1 MDKYEYKVRLQEIKD
16 LIAKGEYV
24 EAASI
29 ADTIDWTRVKSV
41 MMLCTISDLY
51 KINRRLEDARDLL
64 LLAYDRYP
72 GGRSI
77 VYSLCELFIKMGDVV
92 QAVEYYKE
100 FVQIAPKDTGR
111 YILQYKL
118 YEAQDVS
125 IEERIEVLKEL
136 KSKEYT
142 EKWAYE
148 LAYLYHRIGLATKCV
163 EECDELI
170 LWFGEGRYVMK
181 AMELKMLHEPLTPSQ
196 EEKYAEMK
204 GEIVRQKAAEETGEV
219 YPEAPEE
226 EKPEEE
232 VDESPTKEILMS
244 DPDDIQVKVMNVGQY
259 DTINMQKELAANMKE
274 LWDQKT
280 DKEPEA
286 EGDTDLQETKRLDS
300 LADALE
306 DFTMAETKVIETDAV
321 KEALNQPEEQGEVF
335 FGETSEM
342 TPVSVEDG
350 ASEITEETLEQPME
364 AEILPEEASFDD
376 TITAATE
383 EPDEEAAST
392 AAQTASGADE
402 TGIAQAASAAGM
414 NASVSVGEENVSAA
428 DLNVS
433 ASAAENAEAI
443 SDVEA
448 PAQDGQGTV
457 SETAAPKEEIQEE
470 ITKEE
475 EPETVVLPTREIE
488 EHINAQPAMKPR
500 IAATIDPHKP
510 LPEGMEKML
519 GMEYDGQISMV
530 VPEAEQVEKQITG
543 QISLED
549 VLAEWERVKKEN
561 EQKRM
566 EEVQQHILQQTGAMF
581 TEFEAATR
589 DGLLEKLEKG
599 KTIPADEVEELEE
612 YQEPG
617 QEDGEDYE
625 EPAGQDEF
633 LDESYDDYEE
643 PVENA
648 EEYTGEEDAFAEE
661 AGEYAEDE
669 AFDEDEAGDYVEPVE
684 AAEAEEEFYEE
695 DADTADET
703 DADDFEDAENDFDA
717 DDAEATGEGAD
728 EEAAYETEADA
739 DEEAAEDINAD
750 SKANDKTAGKAGTDT
765 DAEDIDADGE
775 TAEDEGADSET
786 AEEAGTDDAQD
797 TETDAADAKETDAE
811 PAEEASADKADRKNV
826 SRDAAAKGKKAPGQK
841 NGKPVRKAGGKE
853 QGRRLTAEEKELFG
867 SYLQNKHTREQI
879 LNAIDKISLAAY
891 TGNIILTGEEGMD
904 TLTLAKKLM
913 KEVQQTDSNFSG
925 KIAKIS
931 SESLN
936 KKGIAPVFD
945 RIVNG
950 ALIIQKANKL
960 TDDSVKDMQKAM
972 NQEHKGMIVIL
983 EDTKGGAHKLLKKH
997 PELKELF
1004 NIEIHVEA
1012 LDNDSLVSYG
1022 RKYAEEQ
1029 EYGMDEMGVLAL
1041 HTCIAERQT
1050 IDHIVTIEEVKD
1062 IIDDAIQHA
1071 NKKTLGHFFD
1081 IIVAKRYDE
1090 EDRIILRENDF
1101 R

>member
-29 ADTIDWTRVKSV
+29 ADTIDWTKVKSV

-136 KSKEYT
+136 KSKEYI

-204 GEIVRQKAAEETGEV
+204 GEIVRQKAAEEAGEV

-232 VDESPTKEILMS
+232 VDESPTKEILTS

-321 KEALNQPEEQGEVF
+321 KEALNQSEEQGEVF

-342 TPVSVEDG
+342 TPVSAEESS
-350 ASEITEETLEQPME
+350 AEITEETLEQPME
-364 AEILPEEASFDD
+364 APVQSGQSTVPEA
-376 TITAATE
+376 
-383 EPDEEAAST
+383 
-392 AAQTASGADE
+392 
-402 TGIAQAASAAGM
+402 
-414 NASVSVGEENVSAA
+414 
-428 DLNVS
+428 
-433 ASAAENAEAI
+433 
-443 SDVEA
+443 
-448 PAQDGQGTV
+448 
-457 SETAAPKEEIQEE
+457 AAPKAEEKQ
-470 ITKEE
+470 EE
-475 EPETVVLPTREIE
+475 EPQTVVLPAREIE
-488 EHINAQPAMKPR
+488 EHINAQPVMKPR

-599 KTIPADEVEELEE
+599 KTIPTDEVEELEE
-612 YQEPG
+612 YYEPA

-625 EPAGQDEF
+625 EPAEQDEF

-643 PVENA
+643 PVENT
-648 EEYTGEEDAFAEE
+648 EEYTEESEAIDA
-661 AGEYAEDE
+661 DT
-669 AFDEDEAGDYVEPVE
+669 
-684 AAEAEEEFYEE
+684 EAEEEPDAADADIEVEE
-695 DADTADET
+695 EPDAAAADIEAEEEADTADAEAEGEAAEEAVDDTAAEKAGTEEPNAADTEAEKEADATDADTEVGEEADATEAAAEAVEDDVKDAET
-703 DADDFEDAENDFDA
+703 DA
-717 DDAEATGEGAD
+717 
-728 EEAAYETEADA
+728 
-739 DEEAAEDINAD
+739 
-750 SKANDKTAGKAGTDT
+750 
-765 DAEDIDADGE
+765 
-775 TAEDEGADSET
+775 
-786 AEEAGTDDAQD
+786 
-797 TETDAADAKETDAE
+797 
-811 PAEEASADKADRKNV
+811 V
-826 SRDAAAKGKKAPGQK
+826 VKGKKAPGQK
-841 NGKPVRKAGGKE
+841 KGKPVRKAGKE

-960 TDDSVKDMQKAM
+960 SDDSVKDMQKVM

-983 EDTKGGAHKLLKKH
+983 EDTRGGAHKLLKKH

-1071 NKKTLGHFFD
+1071 NRKTLGHFFD

>member
-29 ADTIDWTRVKSV
+29 ADTIDWTKVKSV

-136 KSKEYT
+136 KSKEYI

-204 GEIVRQKAAEETGEV
+204 GEIVRQKAAEEAGEV
-219 YPEAPEE
+219 YPETPEE

-232 VDESPTKEILMS
+232 VDESPTKEILTS

-321 KEALNQPEEQGEVF
+321 KEALNQSEEQGEVF

-342 TPVSVEDG
+342 TPVSAEESS
-350 ASEITEETLEQPME
+350 AEITEETLEQPME
-364 AEILPEEASFDD
+364 APVQSGQSTVPEA
-376 TITAATE
+376 
-383 EPDEEAAST
+383 
-392 AAQTASGADE
+392 
-402 TGIAQAASAAGM
+402 
-414 NASVSVGEENVSAA
+414 
-428 DLNVS
+428 
-433 ASAAENAEAI
+433 
-443 SDVEA
+443 
-448 PAQDGQGTV
+448 
-457 SETAAPKEEIQEE
+457 AAPKAEEPQEE
-470 ITKEE
+470 VLQEEELQEEEPQVEVLQEE
-475 EPETVVLPTREIE
+475 EPETVVLPAREIE
-488 EHINAQPAMKPR
+488 EHINAQPVMKPR

-612 YQEPG
+612 YQEPA

-625 EPAGQDEF
+625 ELAEQDEF
-633 LDESYDDYEE
+633 LDDSYDDYEE
-643 PVENA
+643 PVENT
-648 EEYTGEEDAFAEE
+648 EEYTEEPDAADTEAEGEAAEE
-661 AGEYAEDE
+661 AVDDAAADTEVEEEPDATDTEAE
-669 AFDEDEAGDYVEPVE
+669 GE
-684 AAEAEEEFYEE
+684 AAEEAVDNAAADTEVEEEPDAADTEAEGEAAEEAV
-695 DADTADET
+695 DDAAADTEVEEEPDATEAATEAVEDDVKDAET
-703 DADDFEDAENDFDA
+703 DA
-717 DDAEATGEGAD
+717 
-728 EEAAYETEADA
+728 
-739 DEEAAEDINAD
+739 
-750 SKANDKTAGKAGTDT
+750 
-765 DAEDIDADGE
+765 
-775 TAEDEGADSET
+775 
-786 AEEAGTDDAQD
+786 
-797 TETDAADAKETDAE
+797 
-811 PAEEASADKADRKNV
+811 V
-826 SRDAAAKGKKAPGQK
+826 AKGKKAPGQK
-841 NGKPVRKAGGKE
+841 KGKPVRKAGKE

-960 TDDSVKDMQKAM
+960 SDDSVKDMQKVM

-1071 NKKTLGHFFD
+1071 NRKTLGHFFD

>member
-29 ADTIDWTRVKSV
+29 ADTIDWTKVKSV

-136 KSKEYT
+136 KSKEYI

-204 GEIVRQKAAEETGEV
+204 GEIVRQKAAEEAGEV
-219 YPEAPEE
+219 YPETPEE

-232 VDESPTKEILMS
+232 VDESPTKEILTS

-321 KEALNQPEEQGEVF
+321 KEALNQSEEQGEVF

-342 TPVSVEDG
+342 TPVSAEESS
-350 ASEITEETLEQPME
+350 AEITEETLEQPME
-364 AEILPEEASFDD
+364 APVQSGQSTVPEA
-376 TITAATE
+376 
-383 EPDEEAAST
+383 
-392 AAQTASGADE
+392 
-402 TGIAQAASAAGM
+402 
-414 NASVSVGEENVSAA
+414 
-428 DLNVS
+428 
-433 ASAAENAEAI
+433 
-443 SDVEA
+443 
-448 PAQDGQGTV
+448 
-457 SETAAPKEEIQEE
+457 AAPKAEEKQ
-470 ITKEE
+470 EE
-475 EPETVVLPTREIE
+475 EPQEEEPQTVVLPAREIE
-488 EHINAQPAMKPR
+488 EHINAQPVMKPR

-599 KTIPADEVEELEE
+599 KTIPTDEVEELEE
-612 YQEPG
+612 YYEPT

-625 EPAGQDEF
+625 EPAEQDEF

-643 PVENA
+643 PEENT
-648 EEYTGEEDAFAEE
+648 EEYTEESEAIDA
-661 AGEYAEDE
+661 DT
-669 AFDEDEAGDYVEPVE
+669 
-684 AAEAEEEFYEE
+684 EAEEE
-695 DADTADET
+695 A
-703 DADDFEDAENDFDA
+703 
-717 DDAEATGEGAD
+717 
-728 EEAAYETEADA
+728 
-739 DEEAAEDINAD
+739 
-750 SKANDKTAGKAGTDT
+750 
-765 DAEDIDADGE
+765 
-775 TAEDEGADSET
+775 
-786 AEEAGTDDAQD
+786 
-797 TETDAADAKETDAE
+797 DAADADIEVEEEPDAADADTEEEEEADAADAEAAGEAAEEAVDDTAAEKAGTEEPDAADTEAEEEADATDADTEVGEEADATEAAAEAVEDDVKDAETDAE
-811 PAEEASADKADRKNV
+811 
-826 SRDAAAKGKKAPGQK
+826 GKKAPGQK
-841 NGKPVRKAGGKE
+841 KGKPVRKAGKE

-960 TDDSVKDMQKAM
+960 SDDSVKDMQKVM

-983 EDTKGGAHKLLKKH
+983 EDTRGGAHKLLKKH

-1071 NKKTLGHFFD
+1071 NRKTLGHFFD

>member
-29 ADTIDWTRVKSV
+29 ADTIDWTKVKSV

-136 KSKEYT
+136 KSKEYI

-321 KEALNQPEEQGEVF
+321 KEALNQSEEQGEVF

-342 TPVSVEDG
+342 TPVSAEESS
-350 ASEITEETLEQPME
+350 AEITEETLEQPME
-364 AEILPEEASFDD
+364 APVQSGQSTVPEA
-376 TITAATE
+376 TAPKAEEKQEVE
-383 EPDEEAAST
+383 EP
-392 AAQTASGADE
+392 Q
-402 TGIAQAASAAGM
+402 
-414 NASVSVGEENVSAA
+414 
-428 DLNVS
+428 
-433 ASAAENAEAI
+433 
-443 SDVEA
+443 
-448 PAQDGQGTV
+448 
-457 SETAAPKEEIQEE
+457 
-470 ITKEE
+470 EE
-475 EPETVVLPTREIE
+475 EPETVVLPTKEIE

-599 KTIPADEVEELEE
+599 KTIPTDEVEELEE
-612 YQEPG
+612 YYEPA

-625 EPAGQDEF
+625 EPAEQDEF

-643 PVENA
+643 PVENT
-648 EEYTGEEDAFAEE
+648 EEYTEESE
-661 AGEYAEDE
+661 AI
-669 AFDEDEAGDYVEPVE
+669 
-684 AAEAEEEFYEE
+684 AADTEAEEE
-695 DADTADET
+695 
-703 DADDFEDAENDFDA
+703 
-717 DDAEATGEGAD
+717 
-728 EEAAYETEADA
+728 ADA
-739 DEEAAEDINAD
+739 AAADIEVEEEPDAAAADI
-750 SKANDKTAGKAGTDT
+750 
-765 DAEDIDADGE
+765 EV
-775 TAEDEGADSET
+775 
-786 AEEAGTDDAQD
+786 EE
-797 TETDAADAKETDAE
+797 EPDAADAEAEGEAAEEAVDDTAAEKAGTEEPDAADTEAEEETDATDADTE
-811 PAEEASADKADRKNV
+811 VGEEA
-826 SRDAAAKGKKAPGQK
+826 DATEAAAEAAKDDVKDAETDAKGKKAPGQK
-841 NGKPVRKAGGKE
+841 KGKPVRKAGKE

-913 KEVQQTDSNFSG
+913 REVQQTDSNFSG

-960 TDDSVKDMQKAM
+960 SDDSIKDMQKVM

-983 EDTKGGAHKLLKKH
+983 EDTRGGAHKLLKKH

-1071 NKKTLGHFFD
+1071 NRKTLGHFFD

>member
-29 ADTIDWTRVKSV
+29 ADTIDWTKVKSV

-136 KSKEYT
+136 KSKEYI

-204 GEIVRQKAAEETGEV
+204 GEIVRQKAAEEAGEV

-232 VDESPTKEILMS
+232 VDESPTKEILTS

-321 KEALNQPEEQGEVF
+321 KEALNQSEEQGEVF

-342 TPVSVEDG
+342 TPVSAEESS
-350 ASEITEETLEQPME
+350 AEITEETLEQPME
-364 AEILPEEASFDD
+364 APVQSEQSTVPEA
-376 TITAATE
+376 
-383 EPDEEAAST
+383 
-392 AAQTASGADE
+392 
-402 TGIAQAASAAGM
+402 
-414 NASVSVGEENVSAA
+414 
-428 DLNVS
+428 
-433 ASAAENAEAI
+433 
-443 SDVEA
+443 
-448 PAQDGQGTV
+448 
-457 SETAAPKEEIQEE
+457 AAPKAEEKQ
-470 ITKEE
+470 EE
-475 EPETVVLPTREIE
+475 EPQEEEPQTVVLPAREIE
-488 EHINAQPAMKPR
+488 EHINAQPVMKPR

-599 KTIPADEVEELEE
+599 KTIPTDEVEELEE
-612 YQEPG
+612 YYEPA
-617 QEDGEDYE
+617 QEDGENYE
-625 EPAGQDEF
+625 ELAEQDEF

-643 PVENA
+643 PVENT
-648 EEYTGEEDAFAEE
+648 EEYTEESE
-661 AGEYAEDE
+661 AI
-669 AFDEDEAGDYVEPVE
+669 
-684 AAEAEEEFYEE
+684 AADTEAEEEP
-695 DADTADET
+695 DTAD
-703 DADDFEDAENDFDA
+703 ADIEV
-717 DDAEATGEGAD
+717 
-728 EEAAYETEADA
+728 EEEP
-739 DEEAAEDINAD
+739 
-750 SKANDKTAGKAGTDT
+750 
-765 DAEDIDADGE
+765 
-775 TAEDEGADSET
+775 
-786 AEEAGTDDAQD
+786 
-797 TETDAADAKETDAE
+797 DAADADIEVEEEPDTADAEAEGEAAEEAVDDTAAEKTGTEEPDAADADTEVEEEPDTTDADTEDEEEPDATDAAAEAVEDDVKDAETDA
-811 PAEEASADKADRKNV
+811 V
-826 SRDAAAKGKKAPGQK
+826 VKGKKAPGPK
-841 NGKPVRKAGGKE
+841 KGKPVRKAGKE

-960 TDDSVKDMQKAM
+960 SDDSVKDMQKVM

-1071 NKKTLGHFFD
+1071 NRKTLGHFFD

>member
-29 ADTIDWTRVKSV
+29 ADTIDWTKVKSV

-136 KSKEYT
+136 KSKEYI

-204 GEIVRQKAAEETGEV
+204 GEIVRQKAAEEAGEV
-219 YPEAPEE
+219 YPETPEE

-232 VDESPTKEILMS
+232 VDESPTKEILTS

-321 KEALNQPEEQGEVF
+321 KEALNQSEEQGEVF

-342 TPVSVEDG
+342 TPVSAEESS
-350 ASEITEETLEQPME
+350 AEITEETLEQPME
-364 AEILPEEASFDD
+364 APVQSGQSTVPEA
-376 TITAATE
+376 
-383 EPDEEAAST
+383 
-392 AAQTASGADE
+392 
-402 TGIAQAASAAGM
+402 
-414 NASVSVGEENVSAA
+414 
-428 DLNVS
+428 
-433 ASAAENAEAI
+433 
-443 SDVEA
+443 
-448 PAQDGQGTV
+448 
-457 SETAAPKEEIQEE
+457 AAPKAEEKQ
-470 ITKEE
+470 EE
-475 EPETVVLPTREIE
+475 EPQEEEPQTVVLPAREIE
-488 EHINAQPAMKPR
+488 EHINAQPVMKPR

-599 KTIPADEVEELEE
+599 KTIPTDEVEELEE
-612 YQEPG
+612 YYEPA
-617 QEDGEDYE
+617 QEDGENYE
-625 EPAGQDEF
+625 EPAEQDEF

-643 PVENA
+643 PVENT
-648 EEYTGEEDAFAEE
+648 EEYTEESEAIDA
-661 AGEYAEDE
+661 DT
-669 AFDEDEAGDYVEPVE
+669 
-684 AAEAEEEFYEE
+684 EAEEEP
-695 DADTADET
+695 
-703 DADDFEDAENDFDA
+703 
-717 DDAEATGEGAD
+717 
-728 EEAAYETEADA
+728 
-739 DEEAAEDINAD
+739 
-750 SKANDKTAGKAGTDT
+750 
-765 DAEDIDADGE
+765 
-775 TAEDEGADSET
+775 
-786 AEEAGTDDAQD
+786 
-797 TETDAADAKETDAE
+797 DAADADIEVEEEPNAADADTEGEEEPDTADAEAEGEAAEEAVDDTAAEKAGTEEPDATDADIEVEEEPDTADADTEVGEEPDTTDAAAEAVEDDVKDAETDA
-811 PAEEASADKADRKNV
+811 V
-826 SRDAAAKGKKAPGQK
+826 VKGKKAPGQK
-841 NGKPVRKAGGKE
+841 KGKPVRKAGKE

-960 TDDSVKDMQKAM
+960 SDDSVKDMQKVM

-983 EDTKGGAHKLLKKH
+983 EDTRGGTHKLLKKH

-1071 NKKTLGHFFD
+1071 NRKTLGHFFD

>member
-136 KSKEYT
+136 KSKEYI

-204 GEIVRQKAAEETGEV
+204 GEIVRQKAAEEAGEV
-219 YPEAPEE
+219 YPETPEE

-232 VDESPTKEILMS
+232 VDESPTKEILTS

-321 KEALNQPEEQGEVF
+321 KEALNQSEEQGEVF

-342 TPVSVEDG
+342 TPVSAEESS
-350 ASEITEETLEQPME
+350 AEITEETLEQPME
-364 AEILPEEASFDD
+364 A
-376 TITAATE
+376 
-383 EPDEEAAST
+383 
-392 AAQTASGADE
+392 
-402 TGIAQAASAAGM
+402 
-414 NASVSVGEENVSAA
+414 
-428 DLNVS
+428 
-433 ASAAENAEAI
+433 
-443 SDVEA
+443 
-448 PAQDGQGTV
+448 PAQSGQSTV
-457 SETAAPKEEIQEE
+457 PEAAAPKAEEPQEE
-470 ITKEE
+470 VLQEEVLQEEEPQEEEPQVEVLQEE
-475 EPETVVLPTREIE
+475 EPETVVLPAREIE
-488 EHINAQPAMKPR
+488 EHINAQPVMKPR

-612 YQEPG
+612 YQEPA

-625 EPAGQDEF
+625 EPAEQDEF

-643 PVENA
+643 PVENT
-648 EEYTGEEDAFAEE
+648 EEYTEEPDTAATEAEGEAAEE
-661 AGEYAEDE
+661 AVDDAAADIEVEEEPDTAAADIEVEEEPDTAATEAE
-669 AFDEDEAGDYVEPVE
+669 GE
-684 AAEAEEEFYEE
+684 AAEEAVDDAAADTEEEEE
-695 DADTADET
+695 PDA
-703 DADDFEDAENDFDA
+703 
-717 DDAEATGEGAD
+717 
-728 EEAAYETEADA
+728 AATEA
-739 DEEAAEDINAD
+739 EGEAAE
-750 SKANDKTAGKAGTDT
+750 
-765 DAEDIDADGE
+765 
-775 TAEDEGADSET
+775 
-786 AEEAGTDDAQD
+786 EAVDDAAAD
-797 TETDAADAKETDAE
+797 TEEEEPDATDAAAEAVEDDVKDAE
-811 PAEEASADKADRKNV
+811 I
-826 SRDAAAKGKKAPGQK
+826 DAVAKGKKAPGQK
-841 NGKPVRKAGGKE
+841 KGKPVRKAGKE

-960 TDDSVKDMQKAM
+960 SDDSVKDMQKVM

-1071 NKKTLGHFFD
+1071 NRKTLGHFFD

>member
-29 ADTIDWTRVKSV
+29 ADTIDWTKVKSV

-136 KSKEYT
+136 KSKEYI

-204 GEIVRQKAAEETGEV
+204 GEIVRQKAAEEAGEV

-232 VDESPTKEILMS
+232 VDESPTKEILTS

-321 KEALNQPEEQGEVF
+321 KEALNQSEEQGEVF

-342 TPVSVEDG
+342 TPVSAEESS
-350 ASEITEETLEQPME
+350 AEITEETLEQPME
-364 AEILPEEASFDD
+364 APVQSGQSTVPEA
-376 TITAATE
+376 
-383 EPDEEAAST
+383 
-392 AAQTASGADE
+392 
-402 TGIAQAASAAGM
+402 
-414 NASVSVGEENVSAA
+414 
-428 DLNVS
+428 
-433 ASAAENAEAI
+433 
-443 SDVEA
+443 
-448 PAQDGQGTV
+448 
-457 SETAAPKEEIQEE
+457 AAPKAEEKQEAE
-470 ITKEE
+470 EPQEE
-475 EPETVVLPTREIE
+475 EPETVVLPAREIE
-488 EHINAQPAMKPR
+488 EHINAQPVMKPR

-599 KTIPADEVEELEE
+599 KTIPTDEVEELEE
-612 YQEPG
+612 YYEPA
-617 QEDGEDYE
+617 QEDGENYE
-625 EPAGQDEF
+625 EPAEQDEF

-643 PVENA
+643 PVENT
-648 EEYTGEEDAFAEE
+648 EEYTEESEAIDA
-661 AGEYAEDE
+661 DT
-669 AFDEDEAGDYVEPVE
+669 
-684 AAEAEEEFYEE
+684 EAEEEP
-695 DADTADET
+695 
-703 DADDFEDAENDFDA
+703 
-717 DDAEATGEGAD
+717 
-728 EEAAYETEADA
+728 
-739 DEEAAEDINAD
+739 
-750 SKANDKTAGKAGTDT
+750 
-765 DAEDIDADGE
+765 
-775 TAEDEGADSET
+775 
-786 AEEAGTDDAQD
+786 
-797 TETDAADAKETDAE
+797 DAADADIEVEEEPNAADADTEVEEEPDTADAEAEGEAAEEAVDDTAAEKAGTEEPDATDADIEAEEEPDTADADTEAGEEPDTTDAAAEAVEDDVKDAETDA
-811 PAEEASADKADRKNV
+811 V
-826 SRDAAAKGKKAPGQK
+826 VKGKKAPGQK
-841 NGKPVRKAGGKE
+841 KGKPVRKAGKE

-913 KEVQQTDSNFSG
+913 REVQQTDSNFSG

-950 ALIIQKANKL
+950 ALIIQKASKL
-960 TDDSVKDMQKAM
+960 SDDSVKDMQKVM

-983 EDTKGGAHKLLKKH
+983 EDTRGGAHKLLKKH

-1071 NKKTLGHFFD
+1071 NRKTLGHFFD

>member
-29 ADTIDWTRVKSV
+29 ADTIDWTKVKSV

-136 KSKEYT
+136 KSKEYI

-204 GEIVRQKAAEETGEV
+204 GEIVRQKAAEEAGEV
-219 YPEAPEE
+219 YPETPEE

-232 VDESPTKEILMS
+232 VDESPTKEILTS

-321 KEALNQPEEQGEVF
+321 KEALNQSEEQGEVF

-342 TPVSVEDG
+342 TPVSAEESS
-350 ASEITEETLEQPME
+350 AEITEETLEQPME
-364 AEILPEEASFDD
+364 APVQSGQSTVPEA
-376 TITAATE
+376 
-383 EPDEEAAST
+383 
-392 AAQTASGADE
+392 
-402 TGIAQAASAAGM
+402 
-414 NASVSVGEENVSAA
+414 
-428 DLNVS
+428 
-433 ASAAENAEAI
+433 
-443 SDVEA
+443 
-448 PAQDGQGTV
+448 
-457 SETAAPKEEIQEE
+457 AAPKAEEKQ
-470 ITKEE
+470 EE
-475 EPETVVLPTREIE
+475 EPQEEEPQTVVLPAREIE
-488 EHINAQPAMKPR
+488 EHINAQPVMKPR

-599 KTIPADEVEELEE
+599 KTIPTDEVEELEE
-612 YQEPG
+612 YYEPA

-625 EPAGQDEF
+625 EPAEQDEF

-643 PVENA
+643 PVENT
-648 EEYTGEEDAFAEE
+648 EEYTEESEAIDA
-661 AGEYAEDE
+661 DT
-669 AFDEDEAGDYVEPVE
+669 
-684 AAEAEEEFYEE
+684 EAEEEPNAADADIEVEE
-695 DADTADET
+695 EPNAADADIEVEEEPDTAD
-703 DADDFEDAENDFDA
+703 
-717 DDAEATGEGAD
+717 AEAEG
-728 EEAAYETEADA
+728 
-739 DEEAAEDINAD
+739 EAAEEAVDD
-750 SKANDKTAGKAGTDT
+750 TAAEKAGT
-765 DAEDIDADGE
+765 
-775 TAEDEGADSET
+775 
-786 AEEAGTDDAQD
+786 EEP
-797 TETDAADAKETDAE
+797 DAADADTEVEEEPDATDADTEAGEEPDATDAAAEAVEDDVKDAETDAVVK
-811 PAEEASADKADRKNV
+811 D
-826 SRDAAAKGKKAPGQK
+826 KKAPGQK
-841 NGKPVRKAGGKE
+841 KGKPVRKAGKE

-960 TDDSVKDMQKAM
+960 SDDSVKDMQKVM

-983 EDTKGGAHKLLKKH
+983 EDTRGGAHKLLKKH

-1071 NKKTLGHFFD
+1071 NRKTLGHFFD

>member
-1 MDKYEYKVRLQEIKD
+1 
-16 LIAKGEYV
+16 
-24 EAASI
+24 
-29 ADTIDWTRVKSV
+29 
-41 MMLCTISDLY
+41 
-51 KINRRLEDARDLL
+51 
-64 LLAYDRYP
+64 
-72 GGRSI
+72 
-77 VYSLCELFIKMGDVV
+77 
-92 QAVEYYKE
+92 
-100 FVQIAPKDTGR
+100 
-111 YILQYKL
+111 
-118 YEAQDVS
+118 
-125 IEERIEVLKEL
+125 
-136 KSKEYT
+136 
-142 EKWAYE
+142 
-148 LAYLYHRIGLATKCV
+148 
-163 EECDELI
+163 
-170 LWFGEGRYVMK
+170 
-181 AMELKMLHEPLTPSQ
+181 
-196 EEKYAEMK
+196 
-204 GEIVRQKAAEETGEV
+204 
-219 YPEAPEE
+219 
-226 EKPEEE
+226 
-232 VDESPTKEILMS
+232 
-244 DPDDIQVKVMNVGQY
+244 
-259 DTINMQKELAANMKE
+259 
-274 LWDQKT
+274 
-280 DKEPEA
+280 
-286 EGDTDLQETKRLDS
+286 
-300 LADALE
+300 
-306 DFTMAETKVIETDAV
+306 
-321 KEALNQPEEQGEVF
+321 
-335 FGETSEM
+335 
-342 TPVSVEDG
+342 
-350 ASEITEETLEQPME
+350 
-364 AEILPEEASFDD
+364 
-376 TITAATE
+376 
-383 EPDEEAAST
+383 
-392 AAQTASGADE
+392 
-402 TGIAQAASAAGM
+402 
-414 NASVSVGEENVSAA
+414 
-428 DLNVS
+428 
-433 ASAAENAEAI
+433 
-443 SDVEA
+443 
-448 PAQDGQGTV
+448 
-457 SETAAPKEEIQEE
+457 
-470 ITKEE
+470 
-475 EPETVVLPTREIE
+475 
-488 EHINAQPAMKPR
+488 MKPR

-612 YQEPG
+612 YHEPA
-617 QEDGEDYE
+617 QEDGENYE
-625 EPAGQDEF
+625 ELAEQDEF
-633 LDESYDDYEE
+633 LDDSYDDYEE
-643 PVENA
+643 PVENT
-648 EEYTGEEDAFAEE
+648 EEYTEEPDAADTEAEGEAAEE
-661 AGEYAEDE
+661 AVDDAAADIEVEEEPDTADTEAE
-669 AFDEDEAGDYVEPVE
+669 GE
-684 AAEAEEEFYEE
+684 AAEEAVDNAAADTEVEEEPDTAATEAEGEAAEEAV
-695 DADTADET
+695 DDAAADTEVEEEPDATEAAAEAVEDDVKDAET
-703 DADDFEDAENDFDA
+703 DA
-717 DDAEATGEGAD
+717 
-728 EEAAYETEADA
+728 
-739 DEEAAEDINAD
+739 
-750 SKANDKTAGKAGTDT
+750 
-765 DAEDIDADGE
+765 
-775 TAEDEGADSET
+775 
-786 AEEAGTDDAQD
+786 
-797 TETDAADAKETDAE
+797 
-811 PAEEASADKADRKNV
+811 V
-826 SRDAAAKGKKAPGQK
+826 AKGKKAPGQK
-841 NGKPVRKAGGKE
+841 KGKPVRKAGKE

-960 TDDSVKDMQKAM
+960 SDDSVKDMQKVM

-1071 NKKTLGHFFD
+1071 NRKTLGHFFD

>member
-29 ADTIDWTRVKSV
+29 ADTIDWTKVKSV

-136 KSKEYT
+136 KSKEYI

-181 AMELKMLHEPLTPSQ
+181 AMELKMLHETLTPSQ

-321 KEALNQPEEQGEVF
+321 KEALNQSEEQGEVF

-342 TPVSVEDG
+342 TPVSAEESS
-350 ASEITEETLEQPME
+350 AEITEETLEQPME
-364 AEILPEEASFDD
+364 APVQSGQSTVPEA
-376 TITAATE
+376 
-383 EPDEEAAST
+383 
-392 AAQTASGADE
+392 
-402 TGIAQAASAAGM
+402 
-414 NASVSVGEENVSAA
+414 
-428 DLNVS
+428 
-433 ASAAENAEAI
+433 
-443 SDVEA
+443 
-448 PAQDGQGTV
+448 
-457 SETAAPKEEIQEE
+457 AAPKAEEKQEAE
-470 ITKEE
+470 EPQEE
-475 EPETVVLPTREIE
+475 EPQTVVLPAREIE
-488 EHINAQPAMKPR
+488 EHINAQPVMKPR

-599 KTIPADEVEELEE
+599 KTIPTDEVEELEE
-612 YQEPG
+612 YYEPA

-625 EPAGQDEF
+625 EPAEQDEF

-643 PVENA
+643 SVENT
-648 EEYTGEEDAFAEE
+648 EEYTEESEAIDADTEEEEEPDAADADIEVEEEPDAAAADTEVEEEPDTADAEAEGEAAEE
-661 AGEYAEDE
+661 AVDDTAAEK
-669 AFDEDEAGDYVEPVE
+669 AGTEEPD
-684 AAEAEEEFYEE
+684 AADAEAEEEPDAT
-695 DADTADET
+695 DADTEVGEEADATEAAEEAVEDDVKDAET
-703 DADDFEDAENDFDA
+703 DA
-717 DDAEATGEGAD
+717 
-728 EEAAYETEADA
+728 
-739 DEEAAEDINAD
+739 
-750 SKANDKTAGKAGTDT
+750 
-765 DAEDIDADGE
+765 
-775 TAEDEGADSET
+775 
-786 AEEAGTDDAQD
+786 
-797 TETDAADAKETDAE
+797 
-811 PAEEASADKADRKNV
+811 V
-826 SRDAAAKGKKAPGQK
+826 VKGKKAPGQNK
-841 NGKPVRKAGGKE
+841 DKPVRKAGKE

-960 TDDSVKDMQKAM
+960 SDDSVKDMQKVM

-983 EDTKGGAHKLLKKH
+983 EDTRGGAHKLLKKH

-1071 NKKTLGHFFD
+1071 NRKTLGHFFD

>member
-136 KSKEYT
+136 KSKEYI

-204 GEIVRQKAAEETGEV
+204 GEIVRQKAAEEAGEV
-219 YPEAPEE
+219 YPETPEE

-232 VDESPTKEILMS
+232 VDESPTKEILAS

-321 KEALNQPEEQGEVF
+321 KEALNQSEEQGEVF

-342 TPVSVEDG
+342 TPVSAEESS
-350 ASEITEETLEQPME
+350 AEITEETLEQPME
-364 AEILPEEASFDD
+364 APVQSGQSTVPEA
-376 TITAATE
+376 
-383 EPDEEAAST
+383 
-392 AAQTASGADE
+392 
-402 TGIAQAASAAGM
+402 
-414 NASVSVGEENVSAA
+414 
-428 DLNVS
+428 
-433 ASAAENAEAI
+433 
-443 SDVEA
+443 
-448 PAQDGQGTV
+448 
-457 SETAAPKEEIQEE
+457 AAPKAEEPQEE
-470 ITKEE
+470 ELQEEEPQEEVLQEE
-475 EPETVVLPTREIE
+475 EPETVVLPAREIE
-488 EHINAQPAMKPR
+488 EHINAQPVMKPR

-612 YQEPG
+612 YHEPA
-617 QEDGEDYE
+617 QEDGENYE
-625 EPAGQDEF
+625 ELAEQDEF

-643 PVENA
+643 PVENT
-648 EEYTGEEDAFAEE
+648 EEYTEEPDTADTDFEVEEEPDTADTEAEGEAAEE
-661 AGEYAEDE
+661 AVDDAAADIEVEEEPDTADTEAE
-669 AFDEDEAGDYVEPVE
+669 GE
-684 AAEAEEEFYEE
+684 AAEEAVDDAAADTEEEEP
-695 DADTADET
+695 
-703 DADDFEDAENDFDA
+703 
-717 DDAEATGEGAD
+717 
-728 EEAAYETEADA
+728 
-739 DEEAAEDINAD
+739 
-750 SKANDKTAGKAGTDT
+750 
-765 DAEDIDADGE
+765 
-775 TAEDEGADSET
+775 
-786 AEEAGTDDAQD
+786 
-797 TETDAADAKETDAE
+797 DAADAAAEAVEDDVKDAETDA
-811 PAEEASADKADRKNV
+811 V
-826 SRDAAAKGKKAPGQK
+826 AKGKKAPGQK
-841 NGKPVRKAGGKE
+841 KGKPVRKAGKE

-960 TDDSVKDMQKAM
+960 SDDSVKDMQKVM

-1071 NKKTLGHFFD
+1071 NRKTLGHFFD

>member
-136 KSKEYT
+136 KSKEYI

-204 GEIVRQKAAEETGEV
+204 GEIVRQKAAEEAGEV

-232 VDESPTKEILMS
+232 VDESPTKEILTS

-321 KEALNQPEEQGEVF
+321 KEALNQSEEQGEVF

-342 TPVSVEDG
+342 TPVSAEESS
-350 ASEITEETLEQPME
+350 AEITEETLEQPME
-364 AEILPEEASFDD
+364 APVQSGQSTVPEA
-376 TITAATE
+376 
-383 EPDEEAAST
+383 
-392 AAQTASGADE
+392 
-402 TGIAQAASAAGM
+402 
-414 NASVSVGEENVSAA
+414 
-428 DLNVS
+428 
-433 ASAAENAEAI
+433 
-443 SDVEA
+443 
-448 PAQDGQGTV
+448 
-457 SETAAPKEEIQEE
+457 AAPKAEEKQ
-470 ITKEE
+470 EE
-475 EPETVVLPTREIE
+475 EPQEEEPQTVVLPAREIE
-488 EHINAQPAMKPR
+488 EHINAQPVMKPR

-599 KTIPADEVEELEE
+599 KTIPTDEVEELEE
-612 YQEPG
+612 YYEPT

-625 EPAGQDEF
+625 EPAEQDEF

-643 PVENA
+643 PVENT
-648 EEYTGEEDAFAEE
+648 EEYTEEPDAAATEAESEAAEE
-661 AGEYAEDE
+661 AVDDAAADIE
-669 AFDEDEAGDYVEPVE
+669 VEEEPD
-684 AAEAEEEFYEE
+684 AAAADIEAEEEPDTADAEAEGEAAEE
-695 DADTADET
+695 AVDDTAAEKAGTEEPDATDADTEVEEEPDTT
-703 DADDFEDAENDFDA
+703 DADTEV
-717 DDAEATGEGAD
+717 GE
-728 EEAAYETEADA
+728 EADA
-739 DEEAAEDINAD
+739 TEAAAEAVEDD
-750 SKANDKTAGKAGTDT
+750 VK
-765 DAEDIDADGE
+765 DAE
-775 TAEDEGADSET
+775 
-786 AEEAGTDDAQD
+786 TD
-797 TETDAADAKETDAE
+797 
-811 PAEEASADKADRKNV
+811 
-826 SRDAAAKGKKAPGQK
+826 AKGKKAPGQK
-841 NGKPVRKAGGKE
+841 KGKPVRKAGKE

-960 TDDSVKDMQKAM
+960 SDDSVKDMQKVM

-983 EDTKGGAHKLLKKH
+983 EDTRGGAHKLLKKH

-1071 NKKTLGHFFD
+1071 NRKTLGHFFD

>member
-29 ADTIDWTRVKSV
+29 ADTIDWTKVKSV

-136 KSKEYT
+136 KSKEYI

-204 GEIVRQKAAEETGEV
+204 GEIVRQKAAEEAGEV
-219 YPEAPEE
+219 YPETPEE

-232 VDESPTKEILMS
+232 VDESPTKEILTS

-321 KEALNQPEEQGEVF
+321 KEALNQSEEQGEVF

-342 TPVSVEDG
+342 TPVSAEESS
-350 ASEITEETLEQPME
+350 AEITEETLEQPME
-364 AEILPEEASFDD
+364 APVQSGQSTVPEA
-376 TITAATE
+376 
-383 EPDEEAAST
+383 
-392 AAQTASGADE
+392 
-402 TGIAQAASAAGM
+402 
-414 NASVSVGEENVSAA
+414 
-428 DLNVS
+428 
-433 ASAAENAEAI
+433 
-443 SDVEA
+443 
-448 PAQDGQGTV
+448 
-457 SETAAPKEEIQEE
+457 AAPKAEEKQ
-470 ITKEE
+470 EE
-475 EPETVVLPTREIE
+475 EPQEEEPQTVVLPAREIE
-488 EHINAQPAMKPR
+488 EHINAQPVMKPR

-599 KTIPADEVEELEE
+599 KTIPTDEVEELEE
-612 YQEPG
+612 YYEPT

-625 EPAGQDEF
+625 EPAEQDEF

-643 PVENA
+643 PVENT
-648 EEYTGEEDAFAEE
+648 EEYTEESEAIDVDTEVEEEPDAAAADIEVEE
-661 AGEYAEDE
+661 
-669 AFDEDEAGDYVEPVE
+669 EPD
-684 AAEAEEEFYEE
+684 AAAADIEAEEEPDTADAEAEGEAAEE
-695 DADTADET
+695 AVDDTAAEKAGTEEPDAADTEAEEEVEAIDADTEV
-703 DADDFEDAENDFDA
+703 
-717 DDAEATGEGAD
+717 GE
-728 EEAAYETEADA
+728 EADA
-739 DEEAAEDINAD
+739 TEAAAKAVEDD
-750 SKANDKTAGKAGTDT
+750 VK
-765 DAEDIDADGE
+765 DAE
-775 TAEDEGADSET
+775 
-786 AEEAGTDDAQD
+786 TD
-797 TETDAADAKETDAE
+797 
-811 PAEEASADKADRKNV
+811 
-826 SRDAAAKGKKAPGQK
+826 AKGKKAPGQK
-841 NGKPVRKAGGKE
+841 KGKPVRKAGKE
-853 QGRRLTAEEKELFG
+853 QGRRFTAEEKELFG

-960 TDDSVKDMQKAM
+960 SDDSVKDMQKVM

-983 EDTKGGAHKLLKKH
+983 EDTRGGAHKLLKKH

-1071 NKKTLGHFFD
+1071 NRKTLGHFFD

>member
-29 ADTIDWTRVKSV
+29 ADTIDWTKVKSV

-136 KSKEYT
+136 KSKEYI

-204 GEIVRQKAAEETGEV
+204 GEIVRQKAAEEAGEV

-232 VDESPTKEILMS
+232 VDESPTKEILTS

-321 KEALNQPEEQGEVF
+321 KEALNQSEEQGEVF

-342 TPVSVEDG
+342 TPVSAEESS
-350 ASEITEETLEQPME
+350 AEITEETLEQPME
-364 AEILPEEASFDD
+364 APVQSGQSTVPEA
-376 TITAATE
+376 
-383 EPDEEAAST
+383 
-392 AAQTASGADE
+392 
-402 TGIAQAASAAGM
+402 
-414 NASVSVGEENVSAA
+414 
-428 DLNVS
+428 
-433 ASAAENAEAI
+433 
-443 SDVEA
+443 
-448 PAQDGQGTV
+448 
-457 SETAAPKEEIQEE
+457 AAPKAEEKQEAE
-470 ITKEE
+470 EPQEE
-475 EPETVVLPTREIE
+475 EPETVVLPAREIE
-488 EHINAQPAMKPR
+488 EHINAQPVMKPR

-599 KTIPADEVEELEE
+599 KTIPTDEVEELEE
-612 YQEPG
+612 YYEPA
-617 QEDGEDYE
+617 QEDGENYE
-625 EPAGQDEF
+625 EPAEQDEF

-643 PVENA
+643 PVENT
-648 EEYTGEEDAFAEE
+648 EEYTEESEAIDA
-661 AGEYAEDE
+661 DT
-669 AFDEDEAGDYVEPVE
+669 
-684 AAEAEEEFYEE
+684 EAEEEP
-695 DADTADET
+695 
-703 DADDFEDAENDFDA
+703 
-717 DDAEATGEGAD
+717 
-728 EEAAYETEADA
+728 
-739 DEEAAEDINAD
+739 
-750 SKANDKTAGKAGTDT
+750 
-765 DAEDIDADGE
+765 
-775 TAEDEGADSET
+775 
-786 AEEAGTDDAQD
+786 
-797 TETDAADAKETDAE
+797 DAADADIEVEEEPNAADADTEVEEEPDTADAEAEGEAAEEAVDDTAAEKAGTEEPDATDADIEVEEEPDTADADTEVEEEPDATDAAAEAVEDDVKDAETDA
-811 PAEEASADKADRKNV
+811 V
-826 SRDAAAKGKKAPGQK
+826 VKGKKAPGQK
-841 NGKPVRKAGGKE
+841 KGKPVRKAGKE

-950 ALIIQKANKL
+950 ALIIQKASKL
-960 TDDSVKDMQKAM
+960 SDDSVKDMQKVM

-1050 IDHIVTIEEVKD
+1050 IDHVVTIEEVKD

-1071 NKKTLGHFFD
+1071 NRKTLGHFFD

>member
-29 ADTIDWTRVKSV
+29 ADTIDWTKVKSV

-136 KSKEYT
+136 KSKEYI

-204 GEIVRQKAAEETGEV
+204 GEIVRQKAAEEAGEV
-219 YPEAPEE
+219 YPETPEE

-232 VDESPTKEILMS
+232 VDESPTKEILTS

-321 KEALNQPEEQGEVF
+321 KEALNQSEEQGEVF

-342 TPVSVEDG
+342 TPVSAEESS
-350 ASEITEETLEQPME
+350 AEITEETLEQPME
-364 AEILPEEASFDD
+364 APVQSGQSTVPEA
-376 TITAATE
+376 
-383 EPDEEAAST
+383 
-392 AAQTASGADE
+392 
-402 TGIAQAASAAGM
+402 
-414 NASVSVGEENVSAA
+414 
-428 DLNVS
+428 
-433 ASAAENAEAI
+433 
-443 SDVEA
+443 
-448 PAQDGQGTV
+448 
-457 SETAAPKEEIQEE
+457 AAPKAEEKQEAE
-470 ITKEE
+470 EPQEE
-475 EPETVVLPTREIE
+475 EPETVVLPAREIE
-488 EHINAQPAMKPR
+488 EHINAQPVMKPR

-599 KTIPADEVEELEE
+599 KTIPTDEVEELEE
-612 YQEPG
+612 YYEPA
-617 QEDGEDYE
+617 QEDGENYE
-625 EPAGQDEF
+625 ELAEQDEF

-643 PVENA
+643 PVENT
-648 EEYTGEEDAFAEE
+648 EEYTEESEAIDA
-661 AGEYAEDE
+661 DT
-669 AFDEDEAGDYVEPVE
+669 
-684 AAEAEEEFYEE
+684 EAEEEP
-695 DADTADET
+695 
-703 DADDFEDAENDFDA
+703 
-717 DDAEATGEGAD
+717 
-728 EEAAYETEADA
+728 
-739 DEEAAEDINAD
+739 
-750 SKANDKTAGKAGTDT
+750 
-765 DAEDIDADGE
+765 
-775 TAEDEGADSET
+775 
-786 AEEAGTDDAQD
+786 
-797 TETDAADAKETDAE
+797 DAADADIEVEEEPNAADADTEVEEEPDTADAE
-811 PAEEASADKADRKNV
+811 AEGEAAEEAVDDTAAEKAGTEEPDATDADIEVEEEPDAT
-826 SRDAAAKGKKAPGQK
+826 DAAAEAVEDDVKDAETEAVVKDKKAPGQK
-841 NGKPVRKAGGKE
+841 KGKPVRKAGKE

-913 KEVQQTDSNFSG
+913 REVQQTDSNFSG

-950 ALIIQKANKL
+950 ALIIQKASKL
-960 TDDSVKDMQKAM
+960 SDDSVKDMQKVM

-983 EDTKGGAHKLLKKH
+983 EDTRGGAHKLLKKH

-1071 NKKTLGHFFD
+1071 NRKTLGHFFD

>member
-1 MDKYEYKVRLQEIKD
+1 M
-16 LIAKGEYV
+16 

-136 KSKEYT
+136 KSKEYI

-204 GEIVRQKAAEETGEV
+204 GEIVRQKAAEEAGEV
-219 YPEAPEE
+219 YPETPEE

-232 VDESPTKEILMS
+232 VDESPTKEILTS

-321 KEALNQPEEQGEVF
+321 KEALNQSEEQGEVF

-342 TPVSVEDG
+342 TPVSAEESS
-350 ASEITEETLEQPME
+350 AEITEETLEQPME
-364 AEILPEEASFDD
+364 APVQSGQSTVPEA
-376 TITAATE
+376 
-383 EPDEEAAST
+383 
-392 AAQTASGADE
+392 
-402 TGIAQAASAAGM
+402 
-414 NASVSVGEENVSAA
+414 
-428 DLNVS
+428 
-433 ASAAENAEAI
+433 
-443 SDVEA
+443 
-448 PAQDGQGTV
+448 
-457 SETAAPKEEIQEE
+457 AAPKAEEPQEE
-470 ITKEE
+470 ELQEEEPQEEEPQVEVLQEE
-475 EPETVVLPTREIE
+475 EPETVVLPAREIE
-488 EHINAQPAMKPR
+488 EHINAQPVMKPR

-612 YQEPG
+612 YQEPA
-617 QEDGEDYE
+617 QEDGENYE
-625 EPAGQDEF
+625 ELAEQDEF
-633 LDESYDDYEE
+633 LDDSYDDYEE
-643 PVENA
+643 PVENT
-648 EEYTGEEDAFAEE
+648 EEYTEESE
-661 AGEYAEDE
+661 AIA
-669 AFDEDEAGDYVEPVE
+669 AGS
-684 AAEAEEEFYEE
+684 EAEEEP
-695 DADTADET
+695 
-703 DADDFEDAENDFDA
+703 
-717 DDAEATGEGAD
+717 
-728 EEAAYETEADA
+728 
-739 DEEAAEDINAD
+739 
-750 SKANDKTAGKAGTDT
+750 
-765 DAEDIDADGE
+765 
-775 TAEDEGADSET
+775 
-786 AEEAGTDDAQD
+786 
-797 TETDAADAKETDAE
+797 DAADAEAEGEAVEEAVDDADADIEVEEEPDAADTEAESEAAEEAVDDATADTEVEEEPDAADTEAEGEAAEEAVDDAAADTEVEEEPDATEAAAEAVEDDVKDAETDA
-811 PAEEASADKADRKNV
+811 V
-826 SRDAAAKGKKAPGQK
+826 AKGKKAPGQK
-841 NGKPVRKAGGKE
+841 KGKPVRKAGKE

-960 TDDSVKDMQKAM
+960 SDDSVKDMQKVM

-1071 NKKTLGHFFD
+1071 NRKTLGHFFD

>member
-136 KSKEYT
+136 KSKEYI

-204 GEIVRQKAAEETGEV
+204 GEIVRQKAAEEAGEV
-219 YPEAPEE
+219 YPETPEE

-232 VDESPTKEILMS
+232 VDESPTKEILTS

-300 LADALE
+300 LEDALE

-321 KEALNQPEEQGEVF
+321 KEALNQSEEQGEVF

-342 TPVSVEDG
+342 TPVSAEESS
-350 ASEITEETLEQPME
+350 AEITEETLEQPME
-364 AEILPEEASFDD
+364 APVQSGQ
-376 TITAATE
+376 
-383 EPDEEAAST
+383 ST
-392 AAQTASGADE
+392 VPVA
-402 TGIAQAASAAGM
+402 
-414 NASVSVGEENVSAA
+414 
-428 DLNVS
+428 
-433 ASAAENAEAI
+433 
-443 SDVEA
+443 
-448 PAQDGQGTV
+448 
-457 SETAAPKEEIQEE
+457 AAPKAEEPQEE
-470 ITKEE
+470 VPQEEE
-475 EPETVVLPTREIE
+475 EPETVVLPAREIE
-488 EHINAQPAMKPR
+488 EHINAQPVMKPR

-612 YQEPG
+612 YHEPA

-625 EPAGQDEF
+625 EPAEQDEF
-633 LDESYDDYEE
+633 FDESYDDYEE
-643 PVENA
+643 PVENT
-648 EEYTGEEDAFAEE
+648 EEYTEEPDTA
-661 AGEYAEDE
+661 DT
-669 AFDEDEAGDYVEPVE
+669 
-684 AAEAEEEFYEE
+684 EAEEEPDAAATDIEVEE
-695 DADTADET
+695 EP
-703 DADDFEDAENDFDA
+703 
-717 DDAEATGEGAD
+717 
-728 EEAAYETEADA
+728 
-739 DEEAAEDINAD
+739 
-750 SKANDKTAGKAGTDT
+750 
-765 DAEDIDADGE
+765 
-775 TAEDEGADSET
+775 
-786 AEEAGTDDAQD
+786 
-797 TETDAADAKETDAE
+797 DAADADTEVEEEPDAAATEAEGEAAEEAVDDADTEVEEEPDAAAADTEAEEEPDAAAADTEVEEEPDATDAAAEAVEDDVKDAETDA
-811 PAEEASADKADRKNV
+811 V
-826 SRDAAAKGKKAPGQK
+826 AKGKKAPGQK
-841 NGKPVRKAGGKE
+841 KGKPVRKAGKE

-960 TDDSVKDMQKAM
+960 SDDSVKDMQKVM

-1071 NKKTLGHFFD
+1071 NRKTLGHFFD

>member
-29 ADTIDWTRVKSV
+29 ADTIDWTKVKSV
-41 MMLCTISDLY
+41 MVLCTISDLY

-136 KSKEYT
+136 KSKEYI

-204 GEIVRQKAAEETGEV
+204 GEIVRQKAAEEAGEV
-219 YPEAPEE
+219 YPETPEE

-232 VDESPTKEILMS
+232 VDESPTKEILTS

-321 KEALNQPEEQGEVF
+321 KEALNQSEEQGEVF

-342 TPVSVEDG
+342 TPVSAEESS
-350 ASEITEETLEQPME
+350 AEITEETLEQPME
-364 AEILPEEASFDD
+364 APVQSGQSTVPEA
-376 TITAATE
+376 
-383 EPDEEAAST
+383 
-392 AAQTASGADE
+392 
-402 TGIAQAASAAGM
+402 
-414 NASVSVGEENVSAA
+414 
-428 DLNVS
+428 
-433 ASAAENAEAI
+433 
-443 SDVEA
+443 
-448 PAQDGQGTV
+448 
-457 SETAAPKEEIQEE
+457 AAPKAEEKQ
-470 ITKEE
+470 EE
-475 EPETVVLPTREIE
+475 EPQEEEPQTVVLPAREIE
-488 EHINAQPAMKPR
+488 EHINAQPVMKPR

-599 KTIPADEVEELEE
+599 KTIPTDEVEELEE
-612 YQEPG
+612 YYEPT

-625 EPAGQDEF
+625 EPAEQDEF

-643 PVENA
+643 PVENT
-648 EEYTGEEDAFAEE
+648 EEYTEESEAIDVDTEVEEEPDAAAADIEVEE
-661 AGEYAEDE
+661 
-669 AFDEDEAGDYVEPVE
+669 EPD
-684 AAEAEEEFYEE
+684 AAAADIEAEEE
-695 DADTADET
+695 ADTADAEAEGEAAEEAVDDT
-703 DADDFEDAENDFDA
+703 AAEKAGTEEPDAADTEAEEEVEAIDADTEV
-717 DDAEATGEGAD
+717 GE
-728 EEAAYETEADA
+728 EADA
-739 DEEAAEDINAD
+739 TEAAAKAVEDD
-750 SKANDKTAGKAGTDT
+750 VK
-765 DAEDIDADGE
+765 DAE
-775 TAEDEGADSET
+775 
-786 AEEAGTDDAQD
+786 TD
-797 TETDAADAKETDAE
+797 
-811 PAEEASADKADRKNV
+811 
-826 SRDAAAKGKKAPGQK
+826 AKGKKAPGQK
-841 NGKPVRKAGGKE
+841 KGKPVRKAGKE
-853 QGRRLTAEEKELFG
+853 QGRRFTAEEKELFG

-960 TDDSVKDMQKAM
+960 SDDSVKDMQKVM

-983 EDTKGGAHKLLKKH
+983 EDTRGGAHKLLKKH

-1071 NKKTLGHFFD
+1071 NRKTLGHFFD

>member
-29 ADTIDWTRVKSV
+29 ADTIDWTKVKSV

-136 KSKEYT
+136 KSKEYI

-204 GEIVRQKAAEETGEV
+204 GEIVRQKAAEEAGEV

-232 VDESPTKEILMS
+232 VDESPTKEILTS

-321 KEALNQPEEQGEVF
+321 KEALNQSEEQGEVF

-342 TPVSVEDG
+342 TPVSAEESS
-350 ASEITEETLEQPME
+350 AEITEETLEQPME
-364 AEILPEEASFDD
+364 APVQSGQSTVPEA
-376 TITAATE
+376 
-383 EPDEEAAST
+383 
-392 AAQTASGADE
+392 
-402 TGIAQAASAAGM
+402 
-414 NASVSVGEENVSAA
+414 
-428 DLNVS
+428 
-433 ASAAENAEAI
+433 
-443 SDVEA
+443 
-448 PAQDGQGTV
+448 
-457 SETAAPKEEIQEE
+457 AAPKEEEKQEAE
-470 ITKEE
+470 EPQEE
-475 EPETVVLPTREIE
+475 EPETVVLPAREIE
-488 EHINAQPAMKPR
+488 EHINAQPVMKPR

-599 KTIPADEVEELEE
+599 KTIPTDEVEELEE
-612 YQEPG
+612 YYEPA
-617 QEDGEDYE
+617 QEDGENYE
-625 EPAGQDEF
+625 EPAEQDEF
-633 LDESYDDYEE
+633 LDETYDDYEE
-643 PVENA
+643 PVENT
-648 EEYTGEEDAFAEE
+648 EEYTEESEAIDA
-661 AGEYAEDE
+661 DT
-669 AFDEDEAGDYVEPVE
+669 
-684 AAEAEEEFYEE
+684 EAEEEP
-695 DADTADET
+695 
-703 DADDFEDAENDFDA
+703 
-717 DDAEATGEGAD
+717 
-728 EEAAYETEADA
+728 
-739 DEEAAEDINAD
+739 
-750 SKANDKTAGKAGTDT
+750 
-765 DAEDIDADGE
+765 
-775 TAEDEGADSET
+775 
-786 AEEAGTDDAQD
+786 
-797 TETDAADAKETDAE
+797 DAADADIEVEEEPNAADADTEVEEEPDTADAEAEGEAAEEAVDDTAAEKAGTEEPDATDADIEAEEEPDTADADTEAGEEPDTTDAAAEAVEDDVKDAETDA
-811 PAEEASADKADRKNV
+811 V
-826 SRDAAAKGKKAPGQK
+826 VKGKKAPGQK
-841 NGKPVRKAGGKE
+841 KGKPVRKAGKE

-913 KEVQQTDSNFSG
+913 REVQQTDSNFSG

-950 ALIIQKANKL
+950 ALIIQKASKL
-960 TDDSVKDMQKAM
+960 SDDSVKDMQKVM

-983 EDTKGGAHKLLKKH
+983 EDTRGGAHKLLKKH

-1071 NKKTLGHFFD
+1071 NRKTLGHFFD

>member
-1 MDKYEYKVRLQEIKD
+1 VDKYEYKVRLQEIKD

-29 ADTIDWTRVKSV
+29 ADTIDWTKVKSV

-136 KSKEYT
+136 KSKEYI

-204 GEIVRQKAAEETGEV
+204 GEIVRQKAAEEAGEV
-219 YPEAPEE
+219 YPETPEE

-232 VDESPTKEILMS
+232 VDESPTKEILTS

-321 KEALNQPEEQGEVF
+321 KEALNQSEEQGEVF

-342 TPVSVEDG
+342 TPVSAEESS
-350 ASEITEETLEQPME
+350 AEITEETLEQPME
-364 AEILPEEASFDD
+364 APVQSGQSTVPEA
-376 TITAATE
+376 
-383 EPDEEAAST
+383 
-392 AAQTASGADE
+392 
-402 TGIAQAASAAGM
+402 
-414 NASVSVGEENVSAA
+414 
-428 DLNVS
+428 
-433 ASAAENAEAI
+433 
-443 SDVEA
+443 
-448 PAQDGQGTV
+448 
-457 SETAAPKEEIQEE
+457 AAPKAEEKQEAE
-470 ITKEE
+470 EPQEE
-475 EPETVVLPTREIE
+475 EPETVVLPAREIE
-488 EHINAQPAMKPR
+488 EHINAQPVMKPR

-599 KTIPADEVEELEE
+599 KTIPTDEVEELEE
-612 YQEPG
+612 YYEPA
-617 QEDGEDYE
+617 QEDGENYE
-625 EPAGQDEF
+625 EPAEQDEF

-643 PVENA
+643 PVENT
-648 EEYTGEEDAFAEE
+648 EEYTEESEAIDA
-661 AGEYAEDE
+661 DT
-669 AFDEDEAGDYVEPVE
+669 
-684 AAEAEEEFYEE
+684 EAEEEP
-695 DADTADET
+695 
-703 DADDFEDAENDFDA
+703 
-717 DDAEATGEGAD
+717 
-728 EEAAYETEADA
+728 
-739 DEEAAEDINAD
+739 
-750 SKANDKTAGKAGTDT
+750 
-765 DAEDIDADGE
+765 
-775 TAEDEGADSET
+775 
-786 AEEAGTDDAQD
+786 
-797 TETDAADAKETDAE
+797 DAADADIEVEEEPNAADADTEVEEEPDTADAE
-811 PAEEASADKADRKNV
+811 AEGEAAEEAVDDTAAEKAGTEEPDATDADIEVEEEPDAT
-826 SRDAAAKGKKAPGQK
+826 DAAAEAVEDDVKDAETEAVVKDKKAPGQK
-841 NGKPVRKAGGKE
+841 KGKPVRKAGKE

-913 KEVQQTDSNFSG
+913 REVQQTDSNFSG

-950 ALIIQKANKL
+950 ALIIQKASKL
-960 TDDSVKDMQKAM
+960 SDDSVKDMQKVM

-983 EDTKGGAHKLLKKH
+983 EDTRGGAHKLLKKH

-1071 NKKTLGHFFD
+1071 NRKTLGHFFD

>member
-136 KSKEYT
+136 KSKEYI

-204 GEIVRQKAAEETGEV
+204 GEIVRQKAAEEAGEV
-219 YPEAPEE
+219 YPETPEE

-232 VDESPTKEILMS
+232 VDESPTKEILTS

-286 EGDTDLQETKRLDS
+286 EGDADLQETKRLDS

-321 KEALNQPEEQGEVF
+321 KEALNQSEEQGEVF

-342 TPVSVEDG
+342 TPVSAEESS
-350 ASEITEETLEQPME
+350 AEITEETMEQPME
-364 AEILPEEASFDD
+364 APVQSGQSTVPEA
-376 TITAATE
+376 
-383 EPDEEAAST
+383 
-392 AAQTASGADE
+392 
-402 TGIAQAASAAGM
+402 
-414 NASVSVGEENVSAA
+414 
-428 DLNVS
+428 
-433 ASAAENAEAI
+433 
-443 SDVEA
+443 
-448 PAQDGQGTV
+448 
-457 SETAAPKEEIQEE
+457 AAPKAEEPQEE
-470 ITKEE
+470 ALQEEEPQVEVLQEE
-475 EPETVVLPTREIE
+475 EPETVVLPAREIE
-488 EHINAQPAMKPR
+488 EHINAQPVMKPR

-599 KTIPADEVEELEE
+599 KTIPTDEVEELEE
-612 YQEPG
+612 YQESA

-625 EPAGQDEF
+625 EPAEQDEF

-643 PVENA
+643 PVENT
-648 EEYTGEEDAFAEE
+648 EEYTEESETADADIEVEEEPDAAATEAEGEAAEE
-661 AGEYAEDE
+661 AVDDTAADIEVEKEPDAAAADTEVEEEPDAADTEAE
-669 AFDEDEAGDYVEPVE
+669 GE
-684 AAEAEEEFYEE
+684 AAEEAVDDAAADTEVEEEPDATDAAAEAVE
-695 DADTADET
+695 DDVKDAET
-703 DADDFEDAENDFDA
+703 DA
-717 DDAEATGEGAD
+717 
-728 EEAAYETEADA
+728 
-739 DEEAAEDINAD
+739 
-750 SKANDKTAGKAGTDT
+750 
-765 DAEDIDADGE
+765 
-775 TAEDEGADSET
+775 
-786 AEEAGTDDAQD
+786 
-797 TETDAADAKETDAE
+797 
-811 PAEEASADKADRKNV
+811 V
-826 SRDAAAKGKKAPGQK
+826 AKGKKAPGQK
-841 NGKPVRKAGGKE
+841 KGKPVRKAGKE

-960 TDDSVKDMQKAM
+960 SDDSVKDMQKVM

-1071 NKKTLGHFFD
+1071 NRKTLGHFFD

>member
-136 KSKEYT
+136 KSKEYI

-204 GEIVRQKAAEETGEV
+204 GEIVRQKAAEEAGEV
-219 YPEAPEE
+219 YPETPEE

-232 VDESPTKEILMS
+232 VDESPTKEILTS

-300 LADALE
+300 LEDALE

-321 KEALNQPEEQGEVF
+321 KEALNQSEEQGEVF

-342 TPVSVEDG
+342 TPVSAEESS
-350 ASEITEETLEQPME
+350 AEITEETLEQPME
-364 AEILPEEASFDD
+364 APVQSGQ
-376 TITAATE
+376 
-383 EPDEEAAST
+383 ST
-392 AAQTASGADE
+392 VPVA
-402 TGIAQAASAAGM
+402 
-414 NASVSVGEENVSAA
+414 
-428 DLNVS
+428 
-433 ASAAENAEAI
+433 
-443 SDVEA
+443 
-448 PAQDGQGTV
+448 
-457 SETAAPKEEIQEE
+457 AAPKAEEPQEE
-470 ITKEE
+470 VPQEE
-475 EPETVVLPTREIE
+475 EPETVVLPAREIE
-488 EHINAQPAMKPR
+488 EHINAQPIMKPR

-599 KTIPADEVEELEE
+599 KTIPTDEVEELEE
-612 YQEPG
+612 YHEPA
-617 QEDGEDYE
+617 QEDGENYE
-625 EPAGQDEF
+625 ELAEQDEF
-633 LDESYDDYEE
+633 LDDSYDDYEE
-643 PVENA
+643 PVENT
-648 EEYTGEEDAFAEE
+648 EEYTEESE
-661 AGEYAEDE
+661 AI
-669 AFDEDEAGDYVEPVE
+669 
-684 AAEAEEEFYEE
+684 AADTEAEEEP
-695 DADTADET
+695 DAADTE
-703 DADDFEDAENDFDA
+703 AE
-717 DDAEATGEGAD
+717 G
-728 EEAAYETEADA
+728 
-739 DEEAAEDINAD
+739 EAAE
-750 SKANDKTAGKAGTDT
+750 
-765 DAEDIDADGE
+765 
-775 TAEDEGADSET
+775 
-786 AEEAGTDDAQD
+786 EAVDDVAAD
-797 TETDAADAKETDAE
+797 TEVEEEPDATDAAAEAVEDDVKDAE
-811 PAEEASADKADRKNV
+811 T
-826 SRDAAAKGKKAPGQK
+826 DAAAKGKKAPGQK
-841 NGKPVRKAGGKE
+841 KGKPVRKAGKE

-960 TDDSVKDMQKAM
+960 SDDSVKDMQKVM

-1071 NKKTLGHFFD
+1071 NRKTLGHFFD

>member
-136 KSKEYT
+136 KSKEYI

-204 GEIVRQKAAEETGEV
+204 GEIVRQKAAEEAGEV
-219 YPEAPEE
+219 YPETPEE

-232 VDESPTKEILMS
+232 VDESPTKEILTS

-300 LADALE
+300 LEDALE

-321 KEALNQPEEQGEVF
+321 KEALNQSEEQGEVF

-342 TPVSVEDG
+342 TPVSAEESS
-350 ASEITEETLEQPME
+350 AEITEETLEQPME
-364 AEILPEEASFDD
+364 APVHSGQ
-376 TITAATE
+376 
-383 EPDEEAAST
+383 ST
-392 AAQTASGADE
+392 VPVA
-402 TGIAQAASAAGM
+402 
-414 NASVSVGEENVSAA
+414 
-428 DLNVS
+428 
-433 ASAAENAEAI
+433 
-443 SDVEA
+443 
-448 PAQDGQGTV
+448 
-457 SETAAPKEEIQEE
+457 AAPKAEEPQEE
-470 ITKEE
+470 VPQEEVPQEE
-475 EPETVVLPTREIE
+475 EPETVVLPAREIE

-612 YQEPG
+612 YHEPA

-625 EPAGQDEF
+625 EPAEQDEF
-633 LDESYDDYEE
+633 FDESYDDYEE
-643 PVENA
+643 PVENT
-648 EEYTGEEDAFAEE
+648 EEYTEEPDTADTEVEEEPDADDTEAEGEAAEE
-661 AGEYAEDE
+661 AADDAAADIE
-669 AFDEDEAGDYVEPVE
+669 VEEEPDTADA
-684 AAEAEEEFYEE
+684 AAEAVE
-695 DADTADET
+695 DDVKDAET
-703 DADDFEDAENDFDA
+703 DA
-717 DDAEATGEGAD
+717 
-728 EEAAYETEADA
+728 
-739 DEEAAEDINAD
+739 
-750 SKANDKTAGKAGTDT
+750 
-765 DAEDIDADGE
+765 
-775 TAEDEGADSET
+775 
-786 AEEAGTDDAQD
+786 
-797 TETDAADAKETDAE
+797 
-811 PAEEASADKADRKNV
+811 V
-826 SRDAAAKGKKAPGQK
+826 AKGKKAPGQK
-841 NGKPVRKAGGKE
+841 KGKPVRKAGKE

-960 TDDSVKDMQKAM
+960 SDDSVKDMQKVM

-1071 NKKTLGHFFD
+1071 NRKTLGHFFD

>member
-136 KSKEYT
+136 KSKEYI

-204 GEIVRQKAAEETGEV
+204 GEIVRQKAAEEAGEV
-219 YPEAPEE
+219 YPETPEE

-232 VDESPTKEILMS
+232 VDESPTKEILTS

-321 KEALNQPEEQGEVF
+321 KEALNQSEEQGEVF

-342 TPVSVEDG
+342 TPVSAEESS
-350 ASEITEETLEQPME
+350 AEITEETLEQPME
-364 AEILPEEASFDD
+364 APVQSGQSTVPEA
-376 TITAATE
+376 
-383 EPDEEAAST
+383 
-392 AAQTASGADE
+392 
-402 TGIAQAASAAGM
+402 
-414 NASVSVGEENVSAA
+414 
-428 DLNVS
+428 
-433 ASAAENAEAI
+433 
-443 SDVEA
+443 
-448 PAQDGQGTV
+448 
-457 SETAAPKEEIQEE
+457 AAPKAEEPQEE
-470 ITKEE
+470 ELQEEEPQEEEPQEEEPQVEVLQEE
-475 EPETVVLPTREIE
+475 EPETVVLPAREIE
-488 EHINAQPAMKPR
+488 EHINAQPVMKPR

-612 YQEPG
+612 YHEPA
-617 QEDGEDYE
+617 QEDGENYE
-625 EPAGQDEF
+625 ELAEQDEF

-643 PVENA
+643 PVENT
-648 EEYTGEEDAFAEE
+648 EEYTEEPDTADTEAEGEAAEE
-661 AGEYAEDE
+661 AVDDAVADIEVEEEPDTTE
-669 AFDEDEAGDYVEPVE
+669 A
-684 AAEAEEEFYEE
+684 AAEAVE
-695 DADTADET
+695 DDVKDAET
-703 DADDFEDAENDFDA
+703 DA
-717 DDAEATGEGAD
+717 
-728 EEAAYETEADA
+728 
-739 DEEAAEDINAD
+739 
-750 SKANDKTAGKAGTDT
+750 
-765 DAEDIDADGE
+765 
-775 TAEDEGADSET
+775 
-786 AEEAGTDDAQD
+786 
-797 TETDAADAKETDAE
+797 
-811 PAEEASADKADRKNV
+811 V
-826 SRDAAAKGKKAPGQK
+826 AKGKKAPGQK
-841 NGKPVRKAGGKE
+841 KGKPVRKAGKE

-960 TDDSVKDMQKAM
+960 SDDSVKDMQKVM

-983 EDTKGGAHKLLKKH
+983 EDTRGGAHKLLKKH

-1071 NKKTLGHFFD
+1071 NRKTLGHFFD

>member
-136 KSKEYT
+136 KSKEYI

-204 GEIVRQKAAEETGEV
+204 GEIVRQKAAEEAGEV
-219 YPEAPEE
+219 YPETPEE

-232 VDESPTKEILMS
+232 VDESPTKEILTS

-321 KEALNQPEEQGEVF
+321 KEALNQSEEQGEVF

-342 TPVSVEDG
+342 TPVSAEESS
-350 ASEITEETLEQPME
+350 AEITEETLEQPME
-364 AEILPEEASFDD
+364 APVQSGQ
-376 TITAATE
+376 
-383 EPDEEAAST
+383 ST
-392 AAQTASGADE
+392 VPVA
-402 TGIAQAASAAGM
+402 
-414 NASVSVGEENVSAA
+414 
-428 DLNVS
+428 
-433 ASAAENAEAI
+433 
-443 SDVEA
+443 
-448 PAQDGQGTV
+448 
-457 SETAAPKEEIQEE
+457 AAPKAEEPQEE
-470 ITKEE
+470 VLQEEVLQEE
-475 EPETVVLPTREIE
+475 EPETVVLPAREIE
-488 EHINAQPAMKPR
+488 EHINAQPVMKPR

-530 VPEAEQVEKQITG
+530 VPETEQVEKQITG

-612 YQEPG
+612 YHEPA

-625 EPAGQDEF
+625 EPAEQDEF

-643 PVENA
+643 PVENT
-648 EEYTGEEDAFAEE
+648 EEYTEEPDTADTEAEGEAAEE
-661 AGEYAEDE
+661 AVDDATADTEVEEESDAAATEAE
-669 AFDEDEAGDYVEPVE
+669 GE
-684 AAEAEEEFYEE
+684 AAEEAVDDAAADTEVEEEPDATDAAAEAVE
-695 DADTADET
+695 DDVKDAET
-703 DADDFEDAENDFDA
+703 DA
-717 DDAEATGEGAD
+717 
-728 EEAAYETEADA
+728 
-739 DEEAAEDINAD
+739 
-750 SKANDKTAGKAGTDT
+750 
-765 DAEDIDADGE
+765 
-775 TAEDEGADSET
+775 
-786 AEEAGTDDAQD
+786 
-797 TETDAADAKETDAE
+797 
-811 PAEEASADKADRKNV
+811 V
-826 SRDAAAKGKKAPGQK
+826 AKGKKAPGQK
-841 NGKPVRKAGGKE
+841 KGKPVRKAGKE

-960 TDDSVKDMQKAM
+960 SDDSVKDMQKVM

-983 EDTKGGAHKLLKKH
+983 EDTRGGAHKLLKKH

-1071 NKKTLGHFFD
+1071 NRKTLGHFFD

>member
-29 ADTIDWTRVKSV
+29 ADTIDWTKVKSV

-136 KSKEYT
+136 KSKEYI

-280 DKEPEA
+280 DKEPET

-321 KEALNQPEEQGEVF
+321 KEALNQSEEQGEVF

-342 TPVSVEDG
+342 TPVSAEESS
-350 ASEITEETLEQPME
+350 AEITEETLEQPME
-364 AEILPEEASFDD
+364 AEILPKEASFDD
-376 TITAATE
+376 NITAATE
-383 EPDEEAAST
+383 EPE
-392 AAQTASGADE
+392 Q
-402 TGIAQAASAAGM
+402 
-414 NASVSVGEENVSAA
+414 V
-428 DLNVS
+428 
-433 ASAAENAEAI
+433 
-443 SDVEA
+443 
-448 PAQDGQGTV
+448 GQGTA
-457 SETAAPKEEIQEE
+457 SETTAPKAEEIREE
-470 ITKEE
+470 ITEEE
-475 EPETVVLPTREIE
+475 EPETVVLPTKEIE

-599 KTIPADEVEELEE
+599 KTIPTDEVEELEE
-612 YQEPG
+612 YYEPA

-625 EPAGQDEF
+625 EPAEQDEF

-643 PVENA
+643 PVENT
-648 EEYTGEEDAFAEE
+648 EEYTEESE
-661 AGEYAEDE
+661 AI
-669 AFDEDEAGDYVEPVE
+669 
-684 AAEAEEEFYEE
+684 AADTEAEEEVEAI
-695 DADTADET
+695 DADTE
-703 DADDFEDAENDFDA
+703 
-717 DDAEATGEGAD
+717 
-728 EEAAYETEADA
+728 
-739 DEEAAEDINAD
+739 
-750 SKANDKTAGKAGTDT
+750 
-765 DAEDIDADGE
+765 
-775 TAEDEGADSET
+775 
-786 AEEAGTDDAQD
+786 AEE
-797 TETDAADAKETDAE
+797 EPDAADADTEVEEEPDAADAE
-811 PAEEASADKADRKNV
+811 AEGEAAEEAVDDTAAEKAGTEEP
-826 SRDAAAKGKKAPGQK
+826 DAADTEAEEEADATDADTEVGEEADATEAAAEAVEDDVKDAETDAKGKKAPGQK
-841 NGKPVRKAGGKE
+841 KGKPVRKAGKE

-960 TDDSVKDMQKAM
+960 SDDSVKDMQKVM

-983 EDTKGGAHKLLKKH
+983 EDTRGGAHKLLKKH

-1071 NKKTLGHFFD
+1071 NRKTLGHFFD

>member
-136 KSKEYT
+136 KSKEYI

-204 GEIVRQKAAEETGEV
+204 GEIVRQKAAEEAGEV
-219 YPEAPEE
+219 YPETPEE

-232 VDESPTKEILMS
+232 VDESPTKEILTS

-321 KEALNQPEEQGEVF
+321 KEALNQSEEQGEVF

-342 TPVSVEDG
+342 TPVSAEESS
-350 ASEITEETLEQPME
+350 AEITEETLEQPME
-364 AEILPEEASFDD
+364 APVQSGQSTVPEA
-376 TITAATE
+376 
-383 EPDEEAAST
+383 
-392 AAQTASGADE
+392 
-402 TGIAQAASAAGM
+402 
-414 NASVSVGEENVSAA
+414 
-428 DLNVS
+428 
-433 ASAAENAEAI
+433 
-443 SDVEA
+443 
-448 PAQDGQGTV
+448 
-457 SETAAPKEEIQEE
+457 AAPKAEEPQGEELQEE
-470 ITKEE
+470 VLQEE
-475 EPETVVLPTREIE
+475 EPETVVLPAREIE
-488 EHINAQPAMKPR
+488 EHINAQPVMKPR

-612 YQEPG
+612 YHEPA
-617 QEDGEDYE
+617 QEDGENYE
-625 EPAGQDEF
+625 ELAEQDEF
-633 LDESYDDYEE
+633 LDDSYDDYEE
-643 PVENA
+643 PVENT
-648 EEYTGEEDAFAEE
+648 EEYTEESE
-661 AGEYAEDE
+661 AIA
-669 AFDEDEAGDYVEPVE
+669 AGS
-684 AAEAEEEFYEE
+684 EAEEEP
-695 DADTADET
+695 
-703 DADDFEDAENDFDA
+703 
-717 DDAEATGEGAD
+717 
-728 EEAAYETEADA
+728 
-739 DEEAAEDINAD
+739 
-750 SKANDKTAGKAGTDT
+750 
-765 DAEDIDADGE
+765 
-775 TAEDEGADSET
+775 
-786 AEEAGTDDAQD
+786 
-797 TETDAADAKETDAE
+797 DAADAEAEGEAVEEAVDDADADIEVEEEPDTIAVDTEVEEEPDADDTEAEGEAAEEAVDAAVADTEEEEPDAADTEAEGEAAEEAVDDAAADTEVEEEPDATDAAAEAVEDDVKDAETDA
-811 PAEEASADKADRKNV
+811 V
-826 SRDAAAKGKKAPGQK
+826 AKGKKAPGQK
-841 NGKPVRKAGGKE
+841 KGKPVRKAGKE

-960 TDDSVKDMQKAM
+960 SDDSVKDMQKVM

-983 EDTKGGAHKLLKKH
+983 EDTRGGAHKLLKKH

-1071 NKKTLGHFFD
+1071 NRKTLGHFFD

>member
-29 ADTIDWTRVKSV
+29 ADTIDWTKVKSV

-136 KSKEYT
+136 KSKEYI

-204 GEIVRQKAAEETGEV
+204 GEIVRQKAAEEAGEV

-232 VDESPTKEILMS
+232 VDESPTKEILTS

-321 KEALNQPEEQGEVF
+321 KEALNQSEEQGEVF

-342 TPVSVEDG
+342 TPVSAEESS
-350 ASEITEETLEQPME
+350 AEITEETLEQPME
-364 AEILPEEASFDD
+364 APVQSGQSTVPEA
-376 TITAATE
+376 
-383 EPDEEAAST
+383 
-392 AAQTASGADE
+392 
-402 TGIAQAASAAGM
+402 
-414 NASVSVGEENVSAA
+414 
-428 DLNVS
+428 
-433 ASAAENAEAI
+433 
-443 SDVEA
+443 
-448 PAQDGQGTV
+448 
-457 SETAAPKEEIQEE
+457 AAPKAEEKQEAE
-470 ITKEE
+470 EPQEE
-475 EPETVVLPTREIE
+475 EPETVVLPAREIE
-488 EHINAQPAMKPR
+488 EHINAQPVMKPR

-599 KTIPADEVEELEE
+599 KTIPTDEVEELEE
-612 YQEPG
+612 YYEPT

-625 EPAGQDEF
+625 EPAEQDEF

-643 PVENA
+643 PVENT
-648 EEYTGEEDAFAEE
+648 EEYTEESEAIDA
-661 AGEYAEDE
+661 DT
-669 AFDEDEAGDYVEPVE
+669 
-684 AAEAEEEFYEE
+684 EAEEEP
-695 DADTADET
+695 
-703 DADDFEDAENDFDA
+703 
-717 DDAEATGEGAD
+717 
-728 EEAAYETEADA
+728 
-739 DEEAAEDINAD
+739 
-750 SKANDKTAGKAGTDT
+750 
-765 DAEDIDADGE
+765 
-775 TAEDEGADSET
+775 
-786 AEEAGTDDAQD
+786 
-797 TETDAADAKETDAE
+797 DAADADTEVEEEPDTAE
-811 PAEEASADKADRKNV
+811 AEAEGEAAEEAVDDTAAEKAGTEEP
-826 SRDAAAKGKKAPGQK
+826 DAADADTEVEEEPDTTDADTEVGEEADATEAAAEAVEDDVKDAETDAKGKKAPGQK
-841 NGKPVRKAGGKE
+841 KGKPVRKAGKE

-960 TDDSVKDMQKAM
+960 SDDSVKDMQKVM

-983 EDTKGGAHKLLKKH
+983 EDTRGGAHKLLKKH

-1071 NKKTLGHFFD
+1071 NRKTLGHFFD

>member
-29 ADTIDWTRVKSV
+29 ADTIDWTKVKSV

-136 KSKEYT
+136 KSKEYI

-204 GEIVRQKAAEETGEV
+204 GEIVRQKAAEEAGEG
-219 YPEAPEE
+219 YPEATEE

-232 VDESPTKEILMS
+232 VDESPTKEILTS

-286 EGDTDLQETKRLDS
+286 EGDADLQETKRLDS

-321 KEALNQPEEQGEVF
+321 KEALNQSEEQGEVF

-342 TPVSVEDG
+342 TPVSAEESS
-350 ASEITEETLEQPME
+350 AEITEETLEQPME
-364 AEILPEEASFDD
+364 APVQSGQSTVPEA
-376 TITAATE
+376 
-383 EPDEEAAST
+383 
-392 AAQTASGADE
+392 
-402 TGIAQAASAAGM
+402 
-414 NASVSVGEENVSAA
+414 
-428 DLNVS
+428 
-433 ASAAENAEAI
+433 
-443 SDVEA
+443 
-448 PAQDGQGTV
+448 
-457 SETAAPKEEIQEE
+457 AAPKAEEKQ
-470 ITKEE
+470 EE
-475 EPETVVLPTREIE
+475 EPQEEEPQTVVLPAREIE
-488 EHINAQPAMKPR
+488 EHINAQPVMKPR

-599 KTIPADEVEELEE
+599 KTIPTDEVEELEE
-612 YQEPG
+612 YYEPA

-625 EPAGQDEF
+625 EPAEQDEF

-643 PVENA
+643 PVENT
-648 EEYTGEEDAFAEE
+648 EEYTEESEAIDA
-661 AGEYAEDE
+661 DT
-669 AFDEDEAGDYVEPVE
+669 
-684 AAEAEEEFYEE
+684 EAEEEP
-695 DADTADET
+695 
-703 DADDFEDAENDFDA
+703 
-717 DDAEATGEGAD
+717 
-728 EEAAYETEADA
+728 
-739 DEEAAEDINAD
+739 
-750 SKANDKTAGKAGTDT
+750 
-765 DAEDIDADGE
+765 
-775 TAEDEGADSET
+775 
-786 AEEAGTDDAQD
+786 
-797 TETDAADAKETDAE
+797 DAADADIEVEEEPNAADADTEVEEEPDTADAEAEGEAAEEAVDDTAAEKAGTEEPDAAAADTEVEEEPDATDAAAEAVEDDVKDAETDAVVK
-811 PAEEASADKADRKNV
+811 D
-826 SRDAAAKGKKAPGQK
+826 KKAPGQK
-841 NGKPVRKAGGKE
+841 KGKPVRKAGKE
-853 QGRRLTAEEKELFG
+853 QGRKLTAEEKELFG

-950 ALIIQKANKL
+950 ALIIQKASKL
-960 TDDSVKDMQKAM
+960 SDDSVKDMQKVM

-1029 EYGMDEMGVLAL
+1029 EYGMDEMGILAL

-1071 NKKTLGHFFD
+1071 NRKTLGHFFD

>member
-136 KSKEYT
+136 KSKEYI

-204 GEIVRQKAAEETGEV
+204 GEIVRQKAAEEAGEV
-219 YPEAPEE
+219 YPETPEE

-232 VDESPTKEILMS
+232 VDESPTKEILTS

-321 KEALNQPEEQGEVF
+321 KEALNQSEEQGEVF

-342 TPVSVEDG
+342 TPVSAEESS
-350 ASEITEETLEQPME
+350 AEITEETLEQPME
-364 AEILPEEASFDD
+364 APVQSGQ
-376 TITAATE
+376 
-383 EPDEEAAST
+383 ST
-392 AAQTASGADE
+392 VPVA
-402 TGIAQAASAAGM
+402 
-414 NASVSVGEENVSAA
+414 
-428 DLNVS
+428 
-433 ASAAENAEAI
+433 
-443 SDVEA
+443 
-448 PAQDGQGTV
+448 
-457 SETAAPKEEIQEE
+457 AAPKAEEPQEE
-470 ITKEE
+470 VPQEEVPQEEVPQEE
-475 EPETVVLPTREIE
+475 EPETVVLPAREIE
-488 EHINAQPAMKPR
+488 EHINAQPVMKPR

-530 VPEAEQVEKQITG
+530 VPETEQVEKQITG

-612 YQEPG
+612 YHEPA

-625 EPAGQDEF
+625 EPAEQDEF
-633 LDESYDDYEE
+633 FDESYDDYEE
-643 PVENA
+643 PVENT
-648 EEYTGEEDAFAEE
+648 EEYTEEPDTADTEVEEEPDAADTEAEGEAAEE
-661 AGEYAEDE
+661 AVDDAAADIE
-669 AFDEDEAGDYVEPVE
+669 VEEEPDTAAA
-684 AAEAEEEFYEE
+684 AAEAVE
-695 DADTADET
+695 DDVKDAET
-703 DADDFEDAENDFDA
+703 DA
-717 DDAEATGEGAD
+717 
-728 EEAAYETEADA
+728 
-739 DEEAAEDINAD
+739 
-750 SKANDKTAGKAGTDT
+750 
-765 DAEDIDADGE
+765 
-775 TAEDEGADSET
+775 
-786 AEEAGTDDAQD
+786 
-797 TETDAADAKETDAE
+797 
-811 PAEEASADKADRKNV
+811 V
-826 SRDAAAKGKKAPGQK
+826 AKGKKAPGQK
-841 NGKPVRKAGGKE
+841 KGKPVRKAGKE

-960 TDDSVKDMQKAM
+960 SDDSVKDMQKVM

-983 EDTKGGAHKLLKKH
+983 EDTRGGAHKLLKKH

-1071 NKKTLGHFFD
+1071 NRKTLGHFFD

>member
-136 KSKEYT
+136 KSKEYI

-204 GEIVRQKAAEETGEV
+204 GEIVRQKAAEEAGEV
-219 YPEAPEE
+219 YPETPEE

-232 VDESPTKEILMS
+232 VDESPTKEILAS

-321 KEALNQPEEQGEVF
+321 KEALNQSEEQGEVF

-342 TPVSVEDG
+342 TPVSAEESS
-350 ASEITEETLEQPME
+350 AEITEETLEQPME
-364 AEILPEEASFDD
+364 APVQSGQSTVPEA
-376 TITAATE
+376 
-383 EPDEEAAST
+383 
-392 AAQTASGADE
+392 
-402 TGIAQAASAAGM
+402 
-414 NASVSVGEENVSAA
+414 
-428 DLNVS
+428 
-433 ASAAENAEAI
+433 
-443 SDVEA
+443 
-448 PAQDGQGTV
+448 
-457 SETAAPKEEIQEE
+457 AAPKAEEPQEE
-470 ITKEE
+470 ELQEEEPQEEEPQEEEPQVEVLQEE
-475 EPETVVLPTREIE
+475 EPETVVLPAREIE
-488 EHINAQPAMKPR
+488 EHINAQPVMKPR

-530 VPEAEQVEKQITG
+530 VPETEQVEKQITG

-612 YQEPG
+612 YHEPA
-617 QEDGEDYE
+617 QEDGENYE
-625 EPAGQDEF
+625 ELAEQDEF
-633 LDESYDDYEE
+633 LDDSYDDYEE
-643 PVENA
+643 PVENT
-648 EEYTGEEDAFAEE
+648 EEYTEEPDAADTDFEVEEEPDTADTEAEGEAAEE
-661 AGEYAEDE
+661 AVDDADADTE
-669 AFDEDEAGDYVEPVE
+669 VEEEPDATDA
-684 AAEAEEEFYEE
+684 AAEAVE
-695 DADTADET
+695 DDVKDAET
-703 DADDFEDAENDFDA
+703 DA
-717 DDAEATGEGAD
+717 
-728 EEAAYETEADA
+728 
-739 DEEAAEDINAD
+739 
-750 SKANDKTAGKAGTDT
+750 
-765 DAEDIDADGE
+765 
-775 TAEDEGADSET
+775 
-786 AEEAGTDDAQD
+786 
-797 TETDAADAKETDAE
+797 
-811 PAEEASADKADRKNV
+811 V
-826 SRDAAAKGKKAPGQK
+826 AKGKKAPGQK
-841 NGKPVRKAGGKE
+841 KGKPVRKAGKE

-960 TDDSVKDMQKAM
+960 SDDSVKDMQKVM

-1071 NKKTLGHFFD
+1071 NRKTLGHFFD

>member
-29 ADTIDWTRVKSV
+29 ADTIDWTKVKSV

-136 KSKEYT
+136 KSKEYI

-321 KEALNQPEEQGEVF
+321 KEALNQSEEQGEVF

-342 TPVSVEDG
+342 TPVSAEESS
-350 ASEITEETLEQPME
+350 AEITEETLEQPME
-364 AEILPEEASFDD
+364 APVQSGQSTVPEA
-376 TITAATE
+376 
-383 EPDEEAAST
+383 
-392 AAQTASGADE
+392 
-402 TGIAQAASAAGM
+402 
-414 NASVSVGEENVSAA
+414 
-428 DLNVS
+428 
-433 ASAAENAEAI
+433 
-443 SDVEA
+443 
-448 PAQDGQGTV
+448 
-457 SETAAPKEEIQEE
+457 AAPKAEEKQEA
-470 ITKEE
+470 E
-475 EPETVVLPTREIE
+475 EPQTVVLPAREIE
-488 EHINAQPAMKPR
+488 EHINAQPVMKPR

-599 KTIPADEVEELEE
+599 KTIPTDEVEELEE
-612 YQEPG
+612 YYEPA

-625 EPAGQDEF
+625 EPAEQDEF

-643 PVENA
+643 SVENT
-648 EEYTGEEDAFAEE
+648 EEYTEESEAIDADTEEEEEPDAADADIEVEEEPDAAAADTEVEEEPDTADAEAEGEAAEE
-661 AGEYAEDE
+661 AVDDTAAEK
-669 AFDEDEAGDYVEPVE
+669 AGTEEPD
-684 AAEAEEEFYEE
+684 AADAEAEEEPDAT
-695 DADTADET
+695 DADTEVGEEADATEAAEEAVEDDVKDAET
-703 DADDFEDAENDFDA
+703 DA
-717 DDAEATGEGAD
+717 
-728 EEAAYETEADA
+728 
-739 DEEAAEDINAD
+739 
-750 SKANDKTAGKAGTDT
+750 
-765 DAEDIDADGE
+765 
-775 TAEDEGADSET
+775 
-786 AEEAGTDDAQD
+786 
-797 TETDAADAKETDAE
+797 
-811 PAEEASADKADRKNV
+811 V
-826 SRDAAAKGKKAPGQK
+826 VKGKKAPGQNK
-841 NGKPVRKAGGKE
+841 DKPVRKAGKE

-960 TDDSVKDMQKAM
+960 SDDSVKDMQKVM

-983 EDTKGGAHKLLKKH
+983 EDTRGGAHKLLKKH

-1071 NKKTLGHFFD
+1071 NRKTLGHFFD

>member
-136 KSKEYT
+136 KSKEYI

-204 GEIVRQKAAEETGEV
+204 GEIVRQKAAEEAGEV
-219 YPEAPEE
+219 YPETPEE

-232 VDESPTKEILMS
+232 VDESPTKEILTS

-300 LADALE
+300 LEDALE

-321 KEALNQPEEQGEVF
+321 KEALNQSEEQGEVF

-342 TPVSVEDG
+342 TPVSAEESS
-350 ASEITEETLEQPME
+350 AEITEETLEQPME
-364 AEILPEEASFDD
+364 APVHSGQ
-376 TITAATE
+376 
-383 EPDEEAAST
+383 ST
-392 AAQTASGADE
+392 VPVA
-402 TGIAQAASAAGM
+402 
-414 NASVSVGEENVSAA
+414 
-428 DLNVS
+428 
-433 ASAAENAEAI
+433 
-443 SDVEA
+443 
-448 PAQDGQGTV
+448 
-457 SETAAPKEEIQEE
+457 AAPKAEEPQEE
-470 ITKEE
+470 VPQEEVPQEE
-475 EPETVVLPTREIE
+475 EPETVVLPAREIE

-612 YQEPG
+612 YHEPA

-625 EPAGQDEF
+625 EPAEQDEF
-633 LDESYDDYEE
+633 FDESYDDYEE
-643 PVENA
+643 PVENT
-648 EEYTGEEDAFAEE
+648 EEYTEEPDTADTEVEEEPDADDTEAEGEAAEE
-661 AGEYAEDE
+661 AVDDAAADIEVEEEPDAADTEAE
-669 AFDEDEAGDYVEPVE
+669 GE
-684 AAEAEEEFYEE
+684 AAEEAVDDAAADTEVEEEPDAAATEAEGEAAEEAV
-695 DADTADET
+695 DDAAADTEVEEEPDATDAAAEAVEDDVKDAET
-703 DADDFEDAENDFDA
+703 DA
-717 DDAEATGEGAD
+717 
-728 EEAAYETEADA
+728 
-739 DEEAAEDINAD
+739 
-750 SKANDKTAGKAGTDT
+750 
-765 DAEDIDADGE
+765 
-775 TAEDEGADSET
+775 
-786 AEEAGTDDAQD
+786 
-797 TETDAADAKETDAE
+797 
-811 PAEEASADKADRKNV
+811 V
-826 SRDAAAKGKKAPGQK
+826 AKGKKAPGQK
-841 NGKPVRKAGGKE
+841 KGKPVRKAGKE

-960 TDDSVKDMQKAM
+960 SDDSVKDMQKVM

-1071 NKKTLGHFFD
+1071 NRKTLGHFFD

>member
-136 KSKEYT
+136 KSKEYI

-204 GEIVRQKAAEETGEV
+204 GEIVRQKAAEEAGEV
-219 YPEAPEE
+219 YPETPEE

-232 VDESPTKEILMS
+232 VDESPTKEILTS

-321 KEALNQPEEQGEVF
+321 KEALNQSEEQGEVF

-342 TPVSVEDG
+342 TPVSAEESS
-350 ASEITEETLEQPME
+350 AEITEETLEQPME
-364 AEILPEEASFDD
+364 APVQSEQSTVPEA
-376 TITAATE
+376 
-383 EPDEEAAST
+383 
-392 AAQTASGADE
+392 
-402 TGIAQAASAAGM
+402 
-414 NASVSVGEENVSAA
+414 
-428 DLNVS
+428 
-433 ASAAENAEAI
+433 
-443 SDVEA
+443 
-448 PAQDGQGTV
+448 
-457 SETAAPKEEIQEE
+457 AAPKAEEKQ
-470 ITKEE
+470 EE
-475 EPETVVLPTREIE
+475 EPQEEEPQTVVLPAREIE
-488 EHINAQPAMKPR
+488 EHINAQPVMKPR

-599 KTIPADEVEELEE
+599 KTIPTDEVEELEE
-612 YQEPG
+612 YYEPA
-617 QEDGEDYE
+617 QEDGENYE
-625 EPAGQDEF
+625 ELAEQDEF

-643 PVENA
+643 PVENT
-648 EEYTGEEDAFAEE
+648 EEYTEESE
-661 AGEYAEDE
+661 AI
-669 AFDEDEAGDYVEPVE
+669 
-684 AAEAEEEFYEE
+684 AADTEAEEEP
-695 DADTADET
+695 DTAD
-703 DADDFEDAENDFDA
+703 ADIEVEEEPDTA
-717 DDAEATGEGAD
+717 DAEAEG
-728 EEAAYETEADA
+728 
-739 DEEAAEDINAD
+739 EAAEEAVDDTA
-750 SKANDKTAGKAGTDT
+750 AEKTGT
-765 DAEDIDADGE
+765 
-775 TAEDEGADSET
+775 
-786 AEEAGTDDAQD
+786 EEP
-797 TETDAADAKETDAE
+797 DAADADTEVEEEPDTTDADTEDEEEPDATDAAAEAVEDDVKDAETDA
-811 PAEEASADKADRKNV
+811 V
-826 SRDAAAKGKKAPGQK
+826 VKGKKAPGPK
-841 NGKPVRKAGGKE
+841 KGKPVRKAGKE

-960 TDDSVKDMQKAM
+960 SDDSVKDMQKVM

-1071 NKKTLGHFFD
+1071 NRKTLGHFFD

>member
-29 ADTIDWTRVKSV
+29 ADTIDWTKVKSV

-136 KSKEYT
+136 KSKEYI

-204 GEIVRQKAAEETGEV
+204 GEIVRQKAAEEAGEV
-219 YPEAPEE
+219 YPETPEE

-232 VDESPTKEILMS
+232 VDESPTKEILTS

-286 EGDTDLQETKRLDS
+286 EGDTDLQETKRLDF

-321 KEALNQPEEQGEVF
+321 KEALNQSEEQGEVF

-342 TPVSVEDG
+342 TPVSAEESS
-350 ASEITEETLEQPME
+350 AEITEETLEQPME
-364 AEILPEEASFDD
+364 APVQSGQSTVPEA
-376 TITAATE
+376 
-383 EPDEEAAST
+383 
-392 AAQTASGADE
+392 
-402 TGIAQAASAAGM
+402 
-414 NASVSVGEENVSAA
+414 
-428 DLNVS
+428 
-433 ASAAENAEAI
+433 
-443 SDVEA
+443 
-448 PAQDGQGTV
+448 
-457 SETAAPKEEIQEE
+457 AAPKAEEKQ
-470 ITKEE
+470 EE
-475 EPETVVLPTREIE
+475 EPQEEEPQTVVLPAREIE
-488 EHINAQPAMKPR
+488 EHINAQPVMKPR

-599 KTIPADEVEELEE
+599 KTIPTDEVEELEE
-612 YQEPG
+612 YYEPA

-625 EPAGQDEF
+625 EPTEQDEF

-643 PVENA
+643 PVENT
-648 EEYTGEEDAFAEE
+648 EEYTEESEAIDADTEAEE
-661 AGEYAEDE
+661 EPDAADADIE
-669 AFDEDEAGDYVEPVE
+669 VEEEPNAADADTEVE
-684 AAEAEEEFYEE
+684 EEPDTAAAEAEGEAAAEAV
-695 DADTADET
+695 DDTA
-703 DADDFEDAENDFDA
+703 AE
-717 DDAEATGEGAD
+717 
-728 EEAAYETEADA
+728 
-739 DEEAAEDINAD
+739 
-750 SKANDKTAGKAGTDT
+750 KAGT
-765 DAEDIDADGE
+765 
-775 TAEDEGADSET
+775 
-786 AEEAGTDDAQD
+786 EEP
-797 TETDAADAKETDAE
+797 DAADADTEVEEEPDTTDADTEVGEEPDATDAAAEAVEDDVKDAETDAVVK
-811 PAEEASADKADRKNV
+811 D
-826 SRDAAAKGKKAPGQK
+826 KKAPGQK
-841 NGKPVRKAGGKE
+841 KGKPVRKAGKE

-960 TDDSVKDMQKAM
+960 SDDSVKDMQKVM

-983 EDTKGGAHKLLKKH
+983 EDTRGGAHKLLKKH

-1071 NKKTLGHFFD
+1071 NRKTLGHFFD

>member
-1 MDKYEYKVRLQEIKD
+1 
-16 LIAKGEYV
+16 
-24 EAASI
+24 
-29 ADTIDWTRVKSV
+29 
-41 MMLCTISDLY
+41 
-51 KINRRLEDARDLL
+51 
-64 LLAYDRYP
+64 
-72 GGRSI
+72 
-77 VYSLCELFIKMGDVV
+77 MGDVV

-136 KSKEYT
+136 KSKEYI

-321 KEALNQPEEQGEVF
+321 KEALNQSEEQGEVF

-342 TPVSVEDG
+342 TPVSAEESS
-350 ASEITEETLEQPME
+350 AEITEETLEQPME
-364 AEILPEEASFDD
+364 APVQSGQSTVPEA
-376 TITAATE
+376 
-383 EPDEEAAST
+383 
-392 AAQTASGADE
+392 
-402 TGIAQAASAAGM
+402 
-414 NASVSVGEENVSAA
+414 
-428 DLNVS
+428 
-433 ASAAENAEAI
+433 
-443 SDVEA
+443 
-448 PAQDGQGTV
+448 
-457 SETAAPKEEIQEE
+457 AAPKAEEKQEAE
-470 ITKEE
+470 EPQEE
-475 EPETVVLPTREIE
+475 EPETVVLPAREIE
-488 EHINAQPAMKPR
+488 EHINAQPVMKPR

-599 KTIPADEVEELEE
+599 KTIPTDEVEELEE
-612 YQEPG
+612 YYEPA
-617 QEDGEDYE
+617 QEDGENYE
-625 EPAGQDEF
+625 EPAEQDEF

-643 PVENA
+643 PVENT
-648 EEYTGEEDAFAEE
+648 EEYTEEPNA
-661 AGEYAEDE
+661 
-669 AFDEDEAGDYVEPVE
+669 
-684 AAEAEEEFYEE
+684 
-695 DADTADET
+695 
-703 DADDFEDAENDFDA
+703 
-717 DDAEATGEGAD
+717 
-728 EEAAYETEADA
+728 ADA
-739 DEEAAEDINAD
+739 DIEVEEEP
-750 SKANDKTAGKAGTDT
+750 
-765 DAEDIDADGE
+765 
-775 TAEDEGADSET
+775 
-786 AEEAGTDDAQD
+786 
-797 TETDAADAKETDAE
+797 DAADADIDVEEEPDTADAEAEGEAAEEAVDDTAAEKAGTEEPDAADADTEVEEEPDATDADTEVGEEADATEAAEEAVEDDVKDAETDA
-811 PAEEASADKADRKNV
+811 V
-826 SRDAAAKGKKAPGQK
+826 VKGKKAPGQNK
-841 NGKPVRKAGGKE
+841 DKPVRKAGKE

-960 TDDSVKDMQKAM
+960 SDDSVKDMQKVM

-983 EDTKGGAHKLLKKH
+983 EDTRGGAHKLLKKH

-1071 NKKTLGHFFD
+1071 NRKTLGHFFD

>member
-29 ADTIDWTRVKSV
+29 ADTIDWTKVKSV

-136 KSKEYT
+136 KSKEYI

-204 GEIVRQKAAEETGEV
+204 GEIVRQKAAEEAGEV
-219 YPEAPEE
+219 YPETPEE

-232 VDESPTKEILMS
+232 VDESPTKEILTS

-321 KEALNQPEEQGEVF
+321 KEALNQSEEQGEVF

-342 TPVSVEDG
+342 TPVSAEESS
-350 ASEITEETLEQPME
+350 AEITEETLEQPME
-364 AEILPEEASFDD
+364 AEILPKEASFDD
-376 TITAATE
+376 NITAATE
-383 EPDEEAAST
+383 EPE
-392 AAQTASGADE
+392 Q
-402 TGIAQAASAAGM
+402 
-414 NASVSVGEENVSAA
+414 V
-428 DLNVS
+428 
-433 ASAAENAEAI
+433 
-443 SDVEA
+443 
-448 PAQDGQGTV
+448 GQGTA
-457 SETAAPKEEIQEE
+457 SETTAPKAEEIREE
-470 ITKEE
+470 ITEEE
-475 EPETVVLPTREIE
+475 EPETVVLPTKEIE

-599 KTIPADEVEELEE
+599 KTIPSDEVEELEE
-612 YQEPG
+612 YQEPA

-625 EPAGQDEF
+625 EPAEQDEF

-643 PVENA
+643 PVENT
-648 EEYTGEEDAFAEE
+648 EEYTEESEAIDA
-661 AGEYAEDE
+661 DT
-669 AFDEDEAGDYVEPVE
+669 
-684 AAEAEEEFYEE
+684 EAEEEPNAAA
-695 DADTADET
+695 ADT
-703 DADDFEDAENDFDA
+703 
-717 DDAEATGEGAD
+717 
-728 EEAAYETEADA
+728 EE
-739 DEEAAEDINAD
+739 EEEP
-750 SKANDKTAGKAGTDT
+750 
-765 DAEDIDADGE
+765 
-775 TAEDEGADSET
+775 
-786 AEEAGTDDAQD
+786 
-797 TETDAADAKETDAE
+797 DAADADTEEEEEADAADAEAAGEAAEEAVDDTAAEKAGTEEPDAADTEAEEEADATDVDTEVGEEADATEAVEDDVKDAETDAE
-811 PAEEASADKADRKNV
+811 
-826 SRDAAAKGKKAPGQK
+826 GKKAPEQK
-841 NGKPVRKAGGKE
+841 KGKPVRKAGKE

-960 TDDSVKDMQKAM
+960 SDDSVKDMQKVM

-983 EDTKGGAHKLLKKH
+983 EDTRGGAHKLLKKH

-1071 NKKTLGHFFD
+1071 NRKTLGHFFD

>member
-29 ADTIDWTRVKSV
+29 ADTIDWTKVKSV

-136 KSKEYT
+136 KSKEYI

-204 GEIVRQKAAEETGEV
+204 GEIVRQKAAEEAGEV

-232 VDESPTKEILMS
+232 VDESPTKEILTS

-300 LADALE
+300 LTDALE

-321 KEALNQPEEQGEVF
+321 KEALNQSEEQGEVF

-342 TPVSVEDG
+342 TPVSAEESS
-350 ASEITEETLEQPME
+350 AEITEETLEQPME
-364 AEILPEEASFDD
+364 APVQSGQSTVPEA
-376 TITAATE
+376 
-383 EPDEEAAST
+383 
-392 AAQTASGADE
+392 
-402 TGIAQAASAAGM
+402 
-414 NASVSVGEENVSAA
+414 
-428 DLNVS
+428 
-433 ASAAENAEAI
+433 
-443 SDVEA
+443 
-448 PAQDGQGTV
+448 
-457 SETAAPKEEIQEE
+457 AAPKAEEKQGAEE
-470 ITKEE
+470 PQEE
-475 EPETVVLPTREIE
+475 EPETVVLPAREIE
-488 EHINAQPAMKPR
+488 EHINAQPVMKPR

-599 KTIPADEVEELEE
+599 KTIPTDEVEELEE
-612 YQEPG
+612 YQEPA

-625 EPAGQDEF
+625 DSAEQDEF

-643 PVENA
+643 PVENT
-648 EEYTGEEDAFAEE
+648 EEYTEESEAIDA
-661 AGEYAEDE
+661 DT
-669 AFDEDEAGDYVEPVE
+669 
-684 AAEAEEEFYEE
+684 EAEEEP
-695 DADTADET
+695 
-703 DADDFEDAENDFDA
+703 
-717 DDAEATGEGAD
+717 
-728 EEAAYETEADA
+728 
-739 DEEAAEDINAD
+739 
-750 SKANDKTAGKAGTDT
+750 
-765 DAEDIDADGE
+765 
-775 TAEDEGADSET
+775 
-786 AEEAGTDDAQD
+786 
-797 TETDAADAKETDAE
+797 DAADADTEAEEEPDAADADTEAEEEPDTADAE
-811 PAEEASADKADRKNV
+811 AEGEAAEEAVDDTAAEKAGTEEP
-826 SRDAAAKGKKAPGQK
+826 DAADTEAEEEVEATDADTEVREEADATEAAAKAVEDDVKDAETDAKGKKAPGQK
-841 NGKPVRKAGGKE
+841 KGKPVRKAGKE
-853 QGRRLTAEEKELFG
+853 QGRRFTAEEKELFG

-960 TDDSVKDMQKAM
+960 SDDSVKDMQKVM

-983 EDTKGGAHKLLKKH
+983 EDTRGGAHKLLKKH

-1071 NKKTLGHFFD
+1071 NRKTLGHFFD

>member
-29 ADTIDWTRVKSV
+29 ADTIDWTKVKSV

-136 KSKEYT
+136 KSKEYI

-204 GEIVRQKAAEETGEV
+204 GEIVRQKAAEEAGEV

-232 VDESPTKEILMS
+232 VDESPTKEILTS

-321 KEALNQPEEQGEVF
+321 KEALNQSEEQGEVF

-342 TPVSVEDG
+342 TPVSAEESS
-350 ASEITEETLEQPME
+350 AEITEETLEQPME
-364 AEILPEEASFDD
+364 APVQSGQSTVPEA
-376 TITAATE
+376 
-383 EPDEEAAST
+383 
-392 AAQTASGADE
+392 
-402 TGIAQAASAAGM
+402 
-414 NASVSVGEENVSAA
+414 
-428 DLNVS
+428 
-433 ASAAENAEAI
+433 
-443 SDVEA
+443 
-448 PAQDGQGTV
+448 
-457 SETAAPKEEIQEE
+457 AAPKAEEKQEAE
-470 ITKEE
+470 EPQEE
-475 EPETVVLPTREIE
+475 EPETVVLPAREIE
-488 EHINAQPAMKPR
+488 EHINAQPVMKPR

-599 KTIPADEVEELEE
+599 KTIPTDEVEELEE
-612 YQEPG
+612 YYEPA

-625 EPAGQDEF
+625 EPAEQDEF

-643 PVENA
+643 PVENT
-648 EEYTGEEDAFAEE
+648 EEYTEESE
-661 AGEYAEDE
+661 AI
-669 AFDEDEAGDYVEPVE
+669 
-684 AAEAEEEFYEE
+684 AADIEVEEEP
-695 DADTADET
+695 
-703 DADDFEDAENDFDA
+703 
-717 DDAEATGEGAD
+717 
-728 EEAAYETEADA
+728 
-739 DEEAAEDINAD
+739 
-750 SKANDKTAGKAGTDT
+750 
-765 DAEDIDADGE
+765 
-775 TAEDEGADSET
+775 
-786 AEEAGTDDAQD
+786 
-797 TETDAADAKETDAE
+797 DAADADIEVEEEPDAAAADTEVEEEPDTADAEAEGEAAEEAVDDTAAEKAGTEEPDTTDTDTEAGEEPDATDAAAEAVEDDVKDAETDA
-811 PAEEASADKADRKNV
+811 V
-826 SRDAAAKGKKAPGQK
+826 VKGKKAPGQK
-841 NGKPVRKAGGKE
+841 KGKPVRKAGKE

-960 TDDSVKDMQKAM
+960 SDDSVKDMQKVM

-983 EDTKGGAHKLLKKH
+983 EDTRGGAHKLLKKH

-1071 NKKTLGHFFD
+1071 NRKTLGHFFD